1 MATNPTVIV
10 GHLNNEELQKSIDAL
25 VANVGKGM
33 QNILK
38 STNTTV
44 EAMEAKLKS
53 LGGIKIDGGGSANG
67 GSSKKAVDD
76 INSVIAAQDKQ
87 IKKSQEVKMSYDQ
100 MQAALEKA
108 TRLPSEMRMPDMAK
122 SARDSYAAFMQGY
135 KAQGETIARQ
145 IKDAEAAL
153 DKAVENRVNELN
165 AKLAN
170 AKAKVNE
177 LNAELAKQRMNA
189 EKTGNYSTYN
199 AGITRT
205 TQAIEYQMKHIAELQ
220 KKISEVSPNMF
231 TQQVQSINELR
242 KEQEKIAN
250 VMKEEV
256 VTRQHSANTTQQQA
270 IAEQKV
276 TDEIHRQADEIRKSQ
291 QWKEKGFVTVNGRD
305 IYNLEGTDTP
315 RKNRIS
321 LEKQL
326 LALQQQQ
333 KSETEA
339 TAQEKA
345 KVVSQD
351 ERDLQ
356 IMGSQTETLRRS
368 REILREMQAQ
378 KGGKVETFTPQLESA
393 KRLSDKLK
401 ELREQYNNMT
411 FGQRMSAD
419 GQRIAQEIR
428 EITRQTQKMNAEL
441 SRPAN
446 LGNALSLPAKNLD
459 DIAFKMQ
466 QLRAYMR
473 GLDMTNVKS
482 ANEVRT
488 VTAAL
493 EELKRKENE
502 LLGKQAQLFGS
513 NNALAR
519 SWNYMKNRLAFYFTV
534 GASTQFVRNLIEVR
548 SQYEMNERALG
559 ILVDSAERGTQ
570 IFNELSQMALVSP
583 YTLIELS
590 AAAKQLTAYDIAA
603 KDVVD
608 TTRRLA
614 DMASAVGIPIERLTY
629 ALGQIKAYG
638 YLNSRDNRMFANA
651 GIPLVKELADY
662 YTQLEGRLV
671 SSADVY
677 DRIKKKAVSYEDTM
691 QVINKMTDEG
701 GRFFDFQAKMA
712 DTLKV
717 QLANLT
723 LAWNN
728 MLNDIGESNQWLLS
742 GSIGALKDLFL
753 QWGTIN
759 RVIYDAA
766 IVFGIAKAAQLALNF
781 ALGKGVASVEA
792 TILANK
798 RRMATEL
805 ERKAL
810 TQTLTVEEQR
820 LLATRKQVTAADYQ
834 QMLASKSLTKQQA
847 MLLYV
852 MRGRNAELGAA
863 LIRMNILTAAELK
876 NITVTKLFTAAMRS
890 AWVSIK
896 GLGSSLLAAFPALA
910 VTTAIFSIVDAI
922 QYYNEQ
928 SEKTAE
934 MNKAIADNAREA
946 SKAMSEFISDSINAV
961 NRQKALEGKLSS
973 SDADKTWE
981 ALREQIELSSAASSV
996 FIAKLL
1002 EEEDINKRIAD
1013 GFDVAEKIR
1022 DATAAMAE
1030 LGETALEVSQD
1041 SWLNGAFGEG
1051 LAEDLEDYIEKIKE
1065 LREEAE
1071 TRGIGDNA
1079 VQLQLSNKQVTKEAY
1094 AEMEAFAD
1102 DVAELLREQL
1112 GDAGVADPVKL
1123 KEAVERIKKEVK
1135 AANPQIKGEVA
1146 KFFDVEVDVLMAKKF
1161 EGVYDKT
1168 ASLHKMLIDHIKRDS
1183 GAALANLSDDIL
1195 DTSKALDD
1203 DIAEAIEKSFK
1214 KLHDELPPEMDTLL
1228 SDLQKEL
1235 DSNPLQVRYLL
1246 KEAGNIKERD
1256 TIQRDFDEH
1265 FIDNVIGEKPSRPT
1279 FNVQTSYAKRQEEM
1293 EAYHKSLS
1301 DWQAKRSAQAAKFSE
1316 FNKKTDEDRVK
1327 WAKRLN
1333 DAIKEEDAKRTAALH
1348 TMQEV
1353 RKELGKHLTL
1363 EQLLKDARYKAASDD
1378 EAAAKERMDNAKA
1391 VYDYEKLYNE
1401 EKKKNKGRGSQK
1413 DPLLDTL
1420 KQVVDIIKKT
1430 QSEFDTLT
1438 QKGMASGDA
1447 LQNVYGRYSKT
1458 LTFINKQLAHY
1469 GLPQVDLS
1477 KIIKGKNPNDTLKF
1491 LQQLSDA
1498 LTKKGLS
1505 KLERQK
1511 IIEVAVQEFSLKA
1524 QTFNLDKI
1532 TKGLNSELGKL
1543 KDEYELAVAID
1554 ADPELGNAF
1563 ADMMGI
1569 NVESLPH
1576 TVKEYADQYSKYLNK
1591 YLEGKNSALQF
1602 TGDELRRLTRD
1613 DITAFRE
1620 QVDAG
1625 SFNQEWFDA
1634 ILKAYEDISGK
1645 RKKDL
1650 EDTEKWKN
1658 SLIEKYGNLQDKLT
1672 KIYKDSIQN
1681 QVNAVKTFGTEDQ
1694 KSEIV
1699 RLQLRLEATDNPA
1712 ELSEINTDIAKIV
1725 KDVTDKNPIA
1735 LKLVNASNNQTKADT
1750 SKAYWEDFKNSE
1762 LYAMTF
1768 EDMANNSMRAIQLIM
1783 SKLDALKDKVKED
1796 PASMKALIKSL
1807 EDAEK
1812 ELNARDP
1819 FGGIARS
1826 VKAWADA
1833 SREAKNAQKELWE
1846 AEVDVEQAQQKVNNA
1861 KDSSPEEQKAAQD
1874 ALAQAVQRRAN
1885 AQVKLTQ
1892 AENKEKKAQENLK
1905 NSLQGITNQL
1915 GNVQELFGI
1924 VSKLFRA
1931 GGDDETAD
1939 AIDAISEGFTIMT
1952 TVIMGV
1958 VAAMIILEST
1968 TPWLL
1973 AIAAALSVVV
1983 GLVSFLSGN
1992 SDKKIVA
1999 QIEDSERAVKRLELA
2014 YIDLEHAVNKAYGM
2028 ATIGANMTAKANKEL
2043 QLVELKRQ
2051 LALER
2056 SRESKNRDEDK
2067 IIDLQKQIKELE
2079 YDIADTVDSI
2089 VNDLLGISS
2098 VGDAMENM
2106 MDAFIEALRS
2116 GEDAMATFNE
2126 NVDEMIANMVKKM
2139 FTTKILQPWFEEQWN
2154 KIQNQITKRAGNL
2167 SEERA
2172 KVQTSVSNARM
2183 ADVNNNDSLV
2193 DALRALGFS
2202 DGEIHRLNWYN
2213 EYGQYDRGAGRN
2225 ARLRAAYEKALQDA
2239 EKREAEIQQEL
2250 TKATQPT
2257 TNDIRQYAELLRS
2270 GQPIMA
2276 ENMQEI
2282 ANFLRELGLMKDDA
2296 NKNLSNLQQGISQ
2309 ITESTAEA
2317 IEAYMNSVSQQVYL
2331 HSDILTQI
2339 RDTVVG
2345 FDMDT
2350 QLGLQSQMLLQM
2362 QQSYQVQ
2369 MSIENILQ
2377 SVLNPTGRAFN
2388 VELIS

>member
-1 MATNPTVIV
+1 MENPTIIV
-10 GHLNNEELQKSIDAL
+10 GHLNNEELQKSIDTL
-25 VANVGKGM
+25 VAKVDEGM
-33 QNILK
+33 KLIVKN
-38 STNTTV
+38 TNTAV
-44 EAMEAKLKS
+44 DAMEKKLKS
-53 LGGIKIDGGGSANG
+53 LGGIKFDGGGSANG
-67 GSSKKAVDD
+67 GSSKKAVDA

-87 IKKSQEVKMSYDQ
+87 IKKTKEVEMSFDQ
-100 MQAALEKA
+100 MESAKQKSIGKSNVLEQYDAQILALRNRLTEVRKDIDVFNYAIGTGKKTNIEWGQQGLKQANAEAERLMRTISTLERQRNNLKDILAPQGHSIQKYVNSLQKANPELAAL
-108 TRLPSEMRMPDMAK
+108 
-122 SARDSYAAFMQGY
+122 
-135 KAQGETIARQ
+135 
-145 IKDAEAAL
+145 
-153 DKAVENRVNELN
+153 NEQF
-165 AKLAN
+165 K
-170 AKAKVNE
+170 
-177 LNAELAKQRMNA
+177 R
-189 EKTGNYSTYN
+189 G
-199 AGITRT
+199 
-205 TQAIEYQMKHIAELQ
+205 
-220 KKISEVSPNMF
+220 
-231 TQQVQSINELR
+231 QSLL
-242 KEQEKIAN
+242 
-250 VMKEEV
+250 
-256 VTRQHSANTTQQQA
+256 QQQSVEQNRA
-270 IAEQKV
+270 TQSAQRYTEEIRKQAE
-276 TDEIHRQADEIRKSQ
+276 EIRKSQ
-291 QWKEKGFVTVNGRD
+291 SWQKQGQFTLPNGTTLYRTSND
-305 IYNLEGTDTP
+305 VDLES
-315 RKNRIS
+315 R
-321 LEKQL
+321 L
-326 LALQQQQ
+326 LAIQQQQ
-333 KSETEA
+333 KREIEA

-356 IMGSQTETLRRS
+356 IMGSQAETLRRS

-393 KRLSDKLK
+393 KRLSEKLK

-419 GQRIAQEIR
+419 GQRIAQGIR

-473 GLDMTNVKS
+473 GLDMSNAKS

-488 VTAAL
+488 VTAAM

-519 SWNYMKNRLAFYFTV
+519 SWNYMKNRLAFYFTI

-559 ILVDSAERGTQ
+559 ILINSAERGTQ
-570 IFNELSQMALVSP
+570 TFNELSQMALVSP

-590 AAAKQLTAYDIAA
+590 DAAKQLTAYDIAA

-614 DMASAVGIPIERLTY
+614 DISAAVGVPVERFTY
-629 ALGQIKAYG
+629 ALGQVKAFG
-638 YLNSRDNRMFANA
+638 HLTSQDARQFLNT
-651 GIPLVKELADY
+651 GVPLVKELAKH
-662 YTQLEGRLV
+662 YTELEGRLV
-671 SSADVY
+671 STADVY
-677 DRIKKKAVSYEDTM
+677 DRMKKHAVSYNDVVLVLN
-691 QVINKMTDEG
+691 QMTDEG
-701 GRFFDFQAKMA
+701 GKFFDYQAKMA

-820 LLATRKQVTAADYQ
+820 LLATRKLITAADYQ

-890 AWVSIK
+890 AWISIK
-896 GLGSSLLAAFPALA
+896 GLASSLAAAFPALA

-922 QYYNEQ
+922 QYYNDQ
-928 SEKTAE
+928 SEKTAA

-946 SKAMSEFISDSINAV
+946 SKAIGEFISDSVNAV

-1002 EEEDINKRIAD
+1002 EEEDINKRIVE
-1013 GFDVAEKIR
+1013 GFTFAESIR

-1112 GDAGVADPVKL
+1112 GDAGVGDPVKL

-1214 KLHDELPPEMDTLL
+1214 KLHEELPPEMDSLL
-1228 SDLQKEL
+1228 SEMQKEL

-1246 KEAGNIKERD
+1246 MEAGDIKSRD
-1256 TIQRDFDEH
+1256 AIQKDFDEH
-1265 FIDNVIGEKPSRPT
+1265 FIDNVAGEKPSRPT
-1279 FNVQTSYAKRQEEM
+1279 WNVKESFAKHQEKM
-1293 EAYHKSLS
+1293 EAYQKSLS
-1301 DWQAKRSAQAAKFSE
+1301 DWQTKRSAQAAKFSE
-1316 FNKKTDEDRVK
+1316 FNKKDGEDRVK

-1333 DAIKEEDAKRTAALH
+1333 DVIKDENAKRTAALH

-1353 RKELGKHLTL
+1353 RKELGAHLTL

-1378 EAAAKERMDNAKA
+1378 AAAAKERMDNAKA
-1391 VYDYEKLYNE
+1391 VYNYEKLYNE
-1401 EKKKNKGRGSQK
+1401 KKKKNKGRGSQK

-1477 KIIKGKNPNDTLKF
+1477 KIIKGKNPNDALKF
-1491 LQQLSDA
+1491 LQQLSTA
-1498 LTKKGLS
+1498 LTNKGLS

-1511 IIEVAVQEFSLKA
+1511 TIEVAIQEFSLKA

-1543 KDEYELAVAID
+1543 KEEYELAVELD
-1554 ADPELGNAF
+1554 ANPEMGNLF
-1563 ADMMGI
+1563 ADWMGI
-1569 NVESLPH
+1569 DMSSLPH
-1576 TVKEYADQYSKYLNK
+1576 TAEEYAKRMTEALNK
-1591 YLEGKNSALQF
+1591 YLAEEK
-1602 TGDELRRLTRD
+1602 
-1613 DITAFRE
+1613 
-1620 QVDAG
+1620 
-1625 SFNQEWFDA
+1625 
-1634 ILKAYEDISGK
+1634 SG
-1645 RKKDL
+1645 
-1650 EDTEKWKN
+1650 
-1658 SLIEKYGNLQDKLT
+1658 IEIGNLLALT
-1672 KIYKDSIQN
+1672 DDDLRMFQQRVDNKELN
-1681 QVNAVKTFGTEDQ
+1681 QVWIDE
-1694 KSEIV
+1694 
-1699 RLQLRLEATDNPA
+1699 
-1712 ELSEINTDIAKIV
+1712 IV
-1725 KDVTDKNPIA
+1725 KDTKEARNA
-1735 LKLVNASNNQTKADT
+1735 LKKENSGIAKEWDRLVQK
-1750 SKAYWEDFKNSE
+1750 YSE
-1762 LYAMTF
+1762 YEYKIAQIQRN
-1768 EDMANNSMRAIQLIM
+1768 ANNER
-1783 SKLDALKDKVKED
+1783 KTFALKYG
-1796 PASMKALIKSL
+1796 S
-1807 EDAEK
+1807 
-1812 ELNARDP
+1812 
-1819 FGGIARS
+1819 
-1826 VKAWADA
+1826 
-1833 SREAKNAQKELWE
+1833 
-1846 AEVDVEQAQQKVNNA
+1846 
-1861 KDSSPEEQKAAQD
+1861 EEQKERAIVLTTKIVIEKDQAKKQELINQLKTLLADIAGDDDAKLKIPVAIDEQELQEIAKLAFEEFQKSPDWIIATGELSGMTQKALHGLIEEIEEYKKKAKHLDTKSIQKINRTLRNLHKQVRKGNPFAAIIDVFDRAKERAEEYD
-1874 ALAQAVQRRAN
+1874 AEIKEVSKSIAD
-1885 AQVKLTQ
+1885 LTLKQ
-1892 AENKEKKAQENLK
+1892 QEKGELTDEENKKLGKLQATLQKLEKKKKEVGKVSATELVSGISDAVNIAQ
-1905 NSLQGITNQL
+1905 QGIKVF
-1915 GNVQELFGI
+1915 GELFAAIGGEG
-1924 VSKLFRA
+1924 SKASQTLKDINAVMDKAMSGAAVGASIGDVWGAVIGAVA
-1931 GGDDETAD
+1931 GAATGLIEV
-1939 AIDAISEGFTIMT
+1939 ISQASNRRITEKIE
-1952 TVIMGV
+1952 
-1958 VAAMIILEST
+1958 ESE
-1968 TPWLL
+1968 
-1973 AIAAALSVVV
+1973 
-1983 GLVSFLSGN
+1983 N
-1992 SDKKIVA
+1992 
-1999 QIEDSERAVKRLELA
+1999 AVKRLENA
-2014 YIDLEHAVNKAYGM
+2014 YKHLEEAIENAFGASV
-2028 ATIGANMTAKANKEL
+2028 IGAKQAAIANKEL
-2043 QLVELKRQ
+2043 QLEELKKQ
-2051 LALER
+2051 LKLEK
-2056 SRESKNRDEDK
+2056 SRDEKDRDQGK
-2067 IIDLQKQIKELE
+2067 IEDLAGQIIDLQYEIEHAYKE
-2079 YDIADTVDSI
+2079 IGNS
-2089 VNDLLGISS
+2089 LLGFSS
-2098 VGDAMENM
+2098 VAEAAQTM
-2106 MDAFIEALRS
+2106 MDAYIEALRS
-2116 GEDAMATFNE
+2116 GEDAMGGFNDSV
-2126 NVDEMIANMVKKM
+2126 NDMIANLIKKI
-2139 FTTKILQPWFEEQWN
+2139 FVTRVIAPQLEKIMDDFNE
-2154 KIQNQITKRAGNL
+2154 KITQRSQ
-2167 SEERA
+2167 A
-2172 KVQTSVSNARM
+2172 KAK
-2183 ADVNNNDSLV
+2183 
-2193 DALRALGFS
+2193 
-2202 DGEIHRLNWYN
+2202 
-2213 EYGQYDRGAGRN
+2213 EY
-2225 ARLRAAYEKALQDA
+2225 QDA
-2239 EKREAEIQQEL
+2239 VNHLNSIPTLPNSFIGNSKEYLKYKQQREFLNSKREAATREVERLKKELDSISTPNRGDVREL
-2250 TKATQPT
+2250 T
-2257 TNDIRQYAELLRS
+2257 YVLRS
-2270 GQPIMA
+2270 IEPELASQT
-2276 ENMQEI
+2276 QEMLDWL
-2282 ANFLRELGLMKDDA
+2282 NEFGLMKTSSKD
-2296 NKNLSNLQQGISQ
+2296 NLSNLQQGIQ
-2309 ITESTAEA
+2309 GITESTAEA

-2339 RDTVVG
+2339 RDTVVS
-2345 FDMDT
+2345 FDMET
-2350 QLGLQSQMLLQM
+2350 QLGIQSQMLLQLQNNYIVM
-2362 QQSYQVQ
+2362 QSIQSMMEGWTTPSGQG
-2369 MSIENILQ
+2369 I
-2377 SVLNPTGRAFN
+2377 R
-2388 VELIS
+2388 VELLS

>member
-1 MATNPTVIV
+1 MENPTIIV
-10 GHLNNEELQKSIDAL
+10 GHLNNEELQKSIDTL
-25 VANVGKGM
+25 VAKVDEGM
-33 QNILK
+33 KLIVK
-38 STNTTV
+38 KTNTAV
-44 EAMEAKLKS
+44 DAMEEKLKS
-53 LGGIKIDGGGSANG
+53 LGGIKFDGGGSTNG
-67 GSSKKAVDD
+67 GSSKKAVDA

-87 IKKSQEVKMSYDQ
+87 IKKNQEATMSFDQMAAAQQKAVQSQSMPRNSIETLNNLRAQLQFIESEKAKAAKNFGSLFAMPYDQ
-100 MQAALEKA
+100 QADAIRAKIREITQGVSVANSEQKQVTTSVQQTTKA
-108 TRLPSEMRMPDMAK
+108 TE
-122 SARDSYAAFMQGY
+122 
-135 KAQGETIARQ
+135 
-145 IKDAEAAL
+145 
-153 DKAVENRVNELN
+153 
-165 AKLAN
+165 
-170 AKAKVNE
+170 
-177 LNAELAKQRMNA
+177 
-189 EKTGNYSTYN
+189 
-199 AGITRT
+199 
-205 TQAIEYQMKHIAELQ
+205 
-220 KKISEVSPNMF
+220 
-231 TQQVQSINELR
+231 QQVQ
-242 KEQEKIAN
+242 A
-250 VMKEEV
+250 
-256 VTRQHSANTTQQQA
+256 QQQA
-270 IAEQKV
+270 TQSAQRYTE
-276 TDEIHRQADEIRKSQ
+276 EIRKQADEIRKSQ
-291 QWKEKGFVTVNGRD
+291 QWREKGFVTINGRD
-305 IYNLEGTDTP
+305 IYNLEGADTP

-321 LEKQL
+321 LENQL

-333 KSETEA
+333 RRETEA

-356 IMGSQTETLRRS
+356 IMGSQAETLRRS

-393 KRLSDKLK
+393 KRLSEKLK

-419 GQRIAQEIR
+419 GQRIAQGIR

-446 LGNALSLPAKNLD
+446 LSNALSLPAKSLD
-459 DIAFKMQ
+459 DIAYKMQ

-473 GLDMTNVKS
+473 GLDMSNAKS

-488 VTAAL
+488 VTAAM

-519 SWNYMKNRLAFYFTV
+519 SWNYMKNRLAFYFTI

-559 ILVDSAERGTQ
+559 ILINSAERGTQ

-590 AAAKQLTAYDIAA
+590 DAAKQLTAYDIAA

-614 DMASAVGIPIERLTY
+614 DISAAVGVPVERFTY
-629 ALGQIKAYG
+629 ALGQVKAFG
-638 YLNSRDNRMFANA
+638 HLTSQDARQFLNT
-651 GIPLVKELADY
+651 GVPLVKELAKH
-662 YTQLEGRLV
+662 YTELEGRLV
-671 SSADVY
+671 STADVY
-677 DRIKKKAVSYEDTM
+677 DRMKKHAVSYNDVVLVLN
-691 QVINKMTDEG
+691 QMTDEG
-701 GRFFDFQAKMA
+701 GKFFDYQAKMA

-820 LLATRKQVTAADYQ
+820 LLATRKLITAADYQ

-896 GLGSSLLAAFPALA
+896 GLASSLAAAFPALA
-910 VTTAIFSIVDAI
+910 ITTAIFAIVDAI
-922 QYYNEQ
+922 QYYNDQ

-946 SKAMSEFISDSINAV
+946 SKAIGEFISDSINAV

-1102 DVAELLREQL
+1102 DVKELLRDQL
-1112 GDAGVADPVKL
+1112 GDAGVADPVQL

-1146 KFFDVEVDVLMAKKF
+1146 KFFDVEVDVLMAEKF

-1214 KLHDELPPEMDTLL
+1214 KLHEELPPEMDSLL
-1228 SDLQKEL
+1228 SEMQKEL

-1246 KEAGNIKERD
+1246 MEAGDVKSRD
-1256 TIQRDFDEH
+1256 AIQKDFDEH
-1265 FIDNVIGEKPSRPT
+1265 FIDNVAGEKPSRPT
-1279 FNVQTSYAKRQEEM
+1279 WNVKKSFAKYQEEM
-1293 EAYHKSLS
+1293 EAYQKSLS
-1301 DWQAKRSAQAAKFSE
+1301 DWQTKRSAQAAKFSE
-1316 FNKKTDEDRVK
+1316 FNKKNGEDRVK
-1327 WAKRLN
+1327 WGKRLN
-1333 DAIKEEDAKRTAALH
+1333 DVIKEEDTKRKAALH

-1353 RKELGKHLTL
+1353 RKELGAHLTL
-1363 EQLLKDARYKAASDD
+1363 EQLLKDARYKAAYDD
-1378 EAAAKERMDNAKA
+1378 AAAAKERMGNAKA

-1401 EKKKNKGRGSQK
+1401 EKKKNRGRGSQK

-1469 GLPQVDLS
+1469 GLPKVDLS
-1477 KIIKGKNPNDTLKF
+1477 KIIKGKNPHDALKF
-1491 LQQLSDA
+1491 LQQLSTA
-1498 LTKKGLS
+1498 LTNKGLS

-1511 IIEVAVQEFSLKA
+1511 TIEVAIQEFSLKA

-1543 KDEYELAVAID
+1543 KEEYELAVELD
-1554 ADPELGNAF
+1554 ANPEMGNLF
-1563 ADMMGI
+1563 ADWMGI
-1569 NVESLPH
+1569 DMSSLPH
-1576 TVKEYADQYSKYLNK
+1576 TAEEYAKRMTEALNK
-1591 YLEGKNSALQF
+1591 YLAEEK
-1602 TGDELRRLTRD
+1602 
-1613 DITAFRE
+1613 
-1620 QVDAG
+1620 
-1625 SFNQEWFDA
+1625 
-1634 ILKAYEDISGK
+1634 SG
-1645 RKKDL
+1645 
-1650 EDTEKWKN
+1650 
-1658 SLIEKYGNLQDKLT
+1658 IEIGNLLALT
-1672 KIYKDSIQN
+1672 DDDLRMFQQRVDNKELN
-1681 QVNAVKTFGTEDQ
+1681 QVWIDE
-1694 KSEIV
+1694 
-1699 RLQLRLEATDNPA
+1699 
-1712 ELSEINTDIAKIV
+1712 IV
-1725 KDVTDKNPIA
+1725 KDTKEARNA
-1735 LKLVNASNNQTKADT
+1735 LKKENSGIAKEWDRLVQK
-1750 SKAYWEDFKNSE
+1750 YSE
-1762 LYAMTF
+1762 YEYKIAQIQRN
-1768 EDMANNSMRAIQLIM
+1768 ANNERKTFALKYGSNEQKERAIVLTTKIVTEKDQAKKQELINQLKPLLADIAGDDDA
-1783 SKLDALKDKVKED
+1783 KLKIKVAID
-1796 PASMKALIKSL
+1796 
-1807 EDAEK
+1807 EK
-1812 ELNARDP
+1812 ELQEIAKLAFEEFQKSPDWIIATRELSGMTQKALHGLIEEIEEYKKKAKHLDP
-1819 FGGIARS
+1819 KSIQKINRALRNLHKQVRKGNPFAAIID
-1826 VKAWADA
+1826 VFD
-1833 SREAKNAQKELWE
+1833 EAKDRAGEYDAEIEEVGKSIADLTLKQQETGKLTDEENKKLGTLQANLQKLKKKKEEAGKVSATELVSGISNA
-1846 AEVDVEQAQQKVNNA
+1846 VNIAQQGIKVF
-1861 KDSSPEEQKAAQD
+1861 
-1874 ALAQAVQRRAN
+1874 
-1885 AQVKLTQ
+1885 
-1892 AENKEKKAQENLK
+1892 
-1905 NSLQGITNQL
+1905 G
-1915 GNVQELFGI
+1915 ELFAAIGGEG
-1924 VSKLFRA
+1924 SKASQTLK
-1931 GGDDETAD
+1931 D
-1939 AIDAISEGFTIMT
+1939 IN
-1952 TVIMGV
+1952 TVMDKTMSG
-1958 VAAMIILEST
+1958 
-1968 TPWLL
+1968 
-1973 AIAAALSVVV
+1973 AAAGAAIGGGWGAIIGAVAGAAT
-1983 GLVSFLSGN
+1983 GLIEVFSQASN
-1992 SDKKIVA
+1992 RRITKK
-1999 QIEDSERAVKRLELA
+1999 IEDSENAVKRLENA
-2014 YIDLEHAVNKAYGM
+2014 YKHLEEAIENAFGASV
-2028 ATIGANMTAKANKEL
+2028 IGAKQAAIANKEL
-2043 QLVELKRQ
+2043 QLEELKKQ
-2051 LALER
+2051 LKLEK
-2056 SRESKNRDEDK
+2056 SRDEKDRDQGK
-2067 IIDLQKQIKELE
+2067 IEDLAGQVIDLQYEIEHAYKE
-2079 YDIADTVDSI
+2079 IGNS
-2089 VNDLLGISS
+2089 LLGFSS
-2098 VGDAMENM
+2098 VAEAAQTM
-2106 MDAFIEALRS
+2106 MNAYIEALRS
-2116 GEDAMATFNE
+2116 GEDAMGGFNE
-2126 NVDEMIANMVKKM
+2126 SVNDMIANLIKQIFV
-2139 FTTKILQPWFEEQWN
+2139 TRVIAPQLEKIMDDFNE
-2154 KIQNQITKRAGNL
+2154 KITQRSQ
-2167 SEERA
+2167 A
-2172 KVQTSVSNARM
+2172 KAK
-2183 ADVNNNDSLV
+2183 
-2193 DALRALGFS
+2193 
-2202 DGEIHRLNWYN
+2202 
-2213 EYGQYDRGAGRN
+2213 EY
-2225 ARLRAAYEKALQDA
+2225 QDA
-2239 EKREAEIQQEL
+2239 VNYLNSIPTLPNSFTGNASEYLKYRQQREFFNSKREAAAREVERLKKELDSISTPNRGDVREL
-2250 TKATQPT
+2250 T
-2257 TNDIRQYAELLRS
+2257 YALRS
-2270 GQPIMA
+2270 IEPELASQT
-2276 ENMQEI
+2276 QEMLDWL
-2282 ANFLRELGLMKDDA
+2282 NEFGLMKTSSKD
-2296 NKNLSNLQQGISQ
+2296 NLSNLQQGIQ
-2309 ITESTAEA
+2309 GITESTAEA
-2317 IEAYMNSVSQQVYL
+2317 IEAYMNSVSQQVYY
-2331 HSDILTQI
+2331 HSSLLEQI

-2345 FDMDT
+2345 FDMET
-2350 QLGLQSQMLLQM
+2350 QLGIQSQMLLQM

-2377 SVLNPTGRAFN
+2377 SVLNPSGRAFN
-2388 VELIS
+2388 VELVS

>member
-1 MATNPTVIV
+1 MENPTIIV
-10 GHLNNEELQKSIDAL
+10 GHLNNEELQKSIDTL
-25 VANVGKGM
+25 VAKVDEGM
-33 QNILK
+33 KLIVK
-38 STNTTV
+38 KTNTAV
-44 EAMEAKLKS
+44 DAMEEKLKS
-53 LGGIKIDGGGSANG
+53 LGGIKFDGGGSTNG
-67 GSSKKAVDD
+67 GSSKKAVDA

-87 IKKSQEVKMSYDQ
+87 IKKNKDVEMSFDQ
-100 MQAALEKA
+100 MESAKQKSVGKSNVLEQYNAQILALRNRLTEVRKDIDVFNYAIGTGKKTNIEWGQQGLKQANAEAERLMRTISTLERQRNNLKDILAPQGHSIQNYVNSLLKANPELAALNEQFKRGQSLLQQQSVEQNRA
-108 TRLPSEMRMPDMAK
+108 TQSAQRYTEEIRKQAQQQLTQGAKEYSEQVKRIAAEIRESSQWQK
-122 SARDSYAAFMQGY
+122 SDKSGFKRGMMN
-135 KAQGETIARQ
+135 
-145 IKDAEAAL
+145 L
-153 DKAVENRVNELN
+153 DGRAYPVVENLEMGFRLEDQIVSILQR
-165 AKLAN
+165 AN
-170 AKAKVNE
+170 DE
-177 LNAELAKQRMNA
+177 R
-189 EKTGNYSTYN
+189 
-199 AGITRT
+199 
-205 TQAIEYQMKHIAELQ
+205 Q
-220 KKISEVSPNMF
+220 KG
-231 TQQVQSINELR
+231 VQI
-242 KEQEKIAN
+242 
-250 VMKEEV
+250 
-256 VTRQHSANTTQQQA
+256 TQQQA
-270 IAEQKV
+270 QSS
-276 TDEIHRQADEIRKSQ
+276 RQVSEEDRKAMEALGWVDSQ
-291 QWKEKGFVTVNGRD
+291 QKRK
-305 IYNLEGTDTP
+305 YTP
-315 RKNRIS
+315 PMMNIERIS
-321 LEKQL
+321 EARGALQSITGMQEKWVDSVDKTKSSYYQLSDYVKQL
-326 LALQQQQ
+326 KNELVHLP
-333 KSETEA
+333 KGVHDEA
-339 TAQEKA
+339 A
-345 KVVSQD
+345 KV
-351 ERDLQ
+351 L
-356 IMGSQTETLRRS
+356 I
-368 REILREMQAQ
+368 REIQQAEREMQKIQ
-378 KGGKVETFTPQLESA
+378 
-393 KRLSDKLK
+393 
-401 ELREQYNNMT
+401 
-411 FGQRMSAD
+411 
-419 GQRIAQEIR
+419 
-428 EITRQTQKMNAEL
+428 QTM
-441 SRPAN
+441 SRPMS
-446 LGNALSLPAKNLD
+446 LKDALSIPAKSLD
-459 DIAFKMQ
+459 DIAYKMQ

-473 GLDMTNVKS
+473 GLDMSNAKS

-488 VTAAL
+488 VTAVM

-519 SWNYMKNRLAFYFTV
+519 SWNYMKNRLAFYFTI

-559 ILVDSAERGTQ
+559 ILINSAERGTQ

-590 AAAKQLTAYDIAA
+590 DAAKQLTAYDIAA

-614 DMASAVGIPIERLTY
+614 DISAAVGVPVERFTY
-629 ALGQIKAYG
+629 ALGQVKAFG
-638 YLNSRDNRMFANA
+638 HLTSQDARQFLNT
-651 GIPLVKELADY
+651 GVPLVKELAKH
-662 YTQLEGRLV
+662 YTELEGRLV
-671 SSADVY
+671 STADVY
-677 DRIKKKAVSYEDTM
+677 DRMKKHAVSYNDVVLVLN
-691 QVINKMTDEG
+691 QMTDEG
-701 GRFFDFQAKMA
+701 GKFFDYQAKMA

-820 LLATRKQVTAADYQ
+820 LLATRKLITAADYQ

-896 GLGSSLLAAFPALA
+896 GLASSLAAAFPALA
-910 VTTAIFSIVDAI
+910 ITTAIFAIVDAI
-922 QYYNEQ
+922 QYYNDQ

-946 SKAMSEFISDSINAV
+946 SKAIGEFISDSINAV

-1022 DATAAMAE
+1022 DATATMAE

-1051 LAEDLEDYIEKIKE
+1051 LAEDLEDYIEEIKE

-1112 GDAGVADPVKL
+1112 GPAVADPVQL

-1214 KLHDELPPEMDTLL
+1214 KLHEELPPEMDSLL
-1228 SDLQKEL
+1228 SEMQKEL

-1246 KEAGNIKERD
+1246 MEAGDIKSRD
-1256 TIQRDFDEH
+1256 AIQKDFDEH
-1265 FIDNVIGEKPSRPT
+1265 FIDNVAGEKPSRPT
-1279 FNVQTSYAKRQEEM
+1279 WNVKESFAKHQEEM
-1293 EAYHKSLS
+1293 EAYQKSLS
-1301 DWQAKRSAQAAKFSE
+1301 DWQSKRSAQAAKFSE
-1316 FNKKTDEDRVK
+1316 FNKKDGEDRVK

-1333 DAIKEEDAKRTAALH
+1333 DVIKDENAKRTAALH

-1353 RKELGKHLTL
+1353 RKELGAHLTL
-1363 EQLLKDARYKAASDD
+1363 EQLLKDARYKAAYNDA
-1378 EAAAKERMDNAKA
+1378 AAAKERMDNAKA

-1477 KIIKGKNPNDTLKF
+1477 KIIKGKNPNDALKF
-1491 LQQLSDA
+1491 LQQLSTA
-1498 LTKKGLS
+1498 LTNKGLS

-1511 IIEVAVQEFSLKA
+1511 TIEVAIQEFSLKA

-1543 KDEYELAVAID
+1543 KEEYELAVELD
-1554 ADPELGNAF
+1554 ANPEMGNLF
-1563 ADMMGI
+1563 ADWMGI
-1569 NVESLPH
+1569 DMSSLPH
-1576 TVKEYADQYSKYLNK
+1576 TAEEYAKRMTEALNK
-1591 YLEGKNSALQF
+1591 YLAEEK
-1602 TGDELRRLTRD
+1602 
-1613 DITAFRE
+1613 
-1620 QVDAG
+1620 
-1625 SFNQEWFDA
+1625 
-1634 ILKAYEDISGK
+1634 SG
-1645 RKKDL
+1645 
-1650 EDTEKWKN
+1650 
-1658 SLIEKYGNLQDKLT
+1658 IEIGNLLALT
-1672 KIYKDSIQN
+1672 DDDLRMFQQRVDNKELN
-1681 QVNAVKTFGTEDQ
+1681 QVWIDE
-1694 KSEIV
+1694 
-1699 RLQLRLEATDNPA
+1699 
-1712 ELSEINTDIAKIV
+1712 IV
-1725 KDVTDKNPIA
+1725 KDTKEARNA
-1735 LKLVNASNNQTKADT
+1735 LKEENSGIAKEWDRLVQK
-1750 SKAYWEDFKNSE
+1750 YSE
-1762 LYAMTF
+1762 YEYKIAQIQRN
-1768 EDMANNSMRAIQLIM
+1768 ANNERKTFALKYGSEEQKERAIVLTTKIVIEKDQAKKQELINQLK
-1783 SKLDALKDKVKED
+1783 KLLADIAGDDDAKLKIPVAID
-1796 PASMKALIKSL
+1796 
-1807 EDAEK
+1807 EK
-1812 ELNARDP
+1812 ELQESAKLAFEEFQKSPDWIIATGELSGMTQKALHGLIEEIEEYKKKAKHLDP
-1819 FGGIARS
+1819 KSIQKINRTLRNLHKQVRKGNPFAAIIDVFDRAKERAEKYDAEIKEVSKSIADLTLKQQEKGELTDEENKNLGELQATLQKLEKKKKDFGKVSATELVSGIS
-1826 VKAWADA
+1826 DA
-1833 SREAKNAQKELWE
+1833 VNI
-1846 AEVDVEQAQQKVNNA
+1846 AQQGIKVF
-1861 KDSSPEEQKAAQD
+1861 
-1874 ALAQAVQRRAN
+1874 
-1885 AQVKLTQ
+1885 
-1892 AENKEKKAQENLK
+1892 
-1905 NSLQGITNQL
+1905 G
-1915 GNVQELFGI
+1915 ELFAAIGGEG
-1924 VSKLFRA
+1924 SKASQTLK
-1931 GGDDETAD
+1931 D
-1939 AIDAISEGFTIMT
+1939 IN
-1952 TVIMGV
+1952 TVMDK
-1958 VAAMIILEST
+1958 AMSG
-1968 TPWLL
+1968 
-1973 AIAAALSVVV
+1973 AAAGASIGGVWGAVIGAV
-1983 GLVSFLSGN
+1983 AGAATGLIEVISQASN
-1992 SDKKIVA
+1992 RRITEKI
-1999 QIEDSERAVKRLELA
+1999 EESENAVKRLENA
-2014 YIDLEHAVNKAYGM
+2014 YKHLEEAIENAFGASV
-2028 ATIGANMTAKANKEL
+2028 IGAKQAAIANKEL
-2043 QLVELKRQ
+2043 QLEELKKQ
-2051 LALER
+2051 LKLEK
-2056 SRESKNRDEDK
+2056 SRDEKDRDQGK
-2067 IIDLQKQIKELE
+2067 IEDLAGQVIDLQYEIEHAYKE
-2079 YDIADTVDSI
+2079 IGNS
-2089 VNDLLGISS
+2089 LLGISS
-2098 VGDAMENM
+2098 VAEAAQTM
-2106 MDAFIEALRS
+2106 MDAYIEALRS
-2116 GEDAMATFNE
+2116 GEDAMGGFNDSV
-2126 NVDEMIANMVKKM
+2126 NDMIANLIKQIFV
-2139 FTTKILQPWFEEQWN
+2139 TRVIAPQLEKIMDDFNE
-2154 KIQNQITKRAGNL
+2154 KITKR
-2167 SEERA
+2167 SQA
-2172 KVQTSVSNARM
+2172 KAK
-2183 ADVNNNDSLV
+2183 
-2193 DALRALGFS
+2193 
-2202 DGEIHRLNWYN
+2202 
-2213 EYGQYDRGAGRN
+2213 EY
-2225 ARLRAAYEKALQDA
+2225 QDA
-2239 EKREAEIQQEL
+2239 VNYLNSIPTLPNSFTGNATEYLKYKQQREFLNSKREAAAREVERLKKEL
-2250 TKATQPT
+2250 ESISTP
-2257 TNDIRQYAELLRS
+2257 NRGDVRELIYALRS
-2270 GQPIMA
+2270 IEPELASQT
-2276 ENMQEI
+2276 QEMLDWL
-2282 ANFLRELGLMKDDA
+2282 NEFGLMKTSSKD
-2296 NKNLSNLQQGISQ
+2296 NLSNLQQGISQ

-2345 FDMDT
+2345 FDMET
-2350 QLGLQSQMLLQM
+2350 QLGIQSQMLLQLQNNYIVM
-2362 QQSYQVQ
+2362 QSMQS
-2369 MSIENILQ
+2369 MMEGWTTPSGSGI
-2377 SVLNPTGRAFN
+2377 R
-2388 VELIS
+2388 VELMS

>member
-1 MATNPTVIV
+1 MENPTIIV
-10 GHLNNEELQKSIDAL
+10 GHLNNEELQKSIDTL
-25 VANVGKGM
+25 VTKVDEGM
-33 QNILK
+33 KLIVKN
-38 STNTTV
+38 TNTAV
-44 EAMEAKLKS
+44 NAMEEKLKS
-53 LGGIKIDGGGSANG
+53 LGGIKFDGGGSANG
-67 GSSKKAVDD
+67 GSSKKAVDA

-87 IKKSQEVKMSYDQ
+87 IKKNQEATMSFDQMAAAQQKAVQSQSMPRNSIETLNNLRAQLQFIESEKAKAAKNFGSLFAMPYDQ
-100 MQAALEKA
+100 QADAIRAKIREITQGVSVANSEQKQVTTSVQQTTKA
-108 TRLPSEMRMPDMAK
+108 TE
-122 SARDSYAAFMQGY
+122 
-135 KAQGETIARQ
+135 
-145 IKDAEAAL
+145 
-153 DKAVENRVNELN
+153 
-165 AKLAN
+165 
-170 AKAKVNE
+170 
-177 LNAELAKQRMNA
+177 
-189 EKTGNYSTYN
+189 
-199 AGITRT
+199 
-205 TQAIEYQMKHIAELQ
+205 
-220 KKISEVSPNMF
+220 
-231 TQQVQSINELR
+231 QQVQ
-242 KEQEKIAN
+242 A
-250 VMKEEV
+250 
-256 VTRQHSANTTQQQA
+256 QQQA
-270 IAEQKV
+270 TQSAQRYTE
-276 TDEIHRQADEIRKSQ
+276 EIRKQADEIRKSQ
-291 QWKEKGFVTVNGRD
+291 QWREKGFVTINGRD
-305 IYNLEGTDTP
+305 IYNLEGADTP

-321 LEKQL
+321 LENQL

-333 KSETEA
+333 RRETEA

-356 IMGSQTETLRRS
+356 IMGSQAETLRRS

-393 KRLSDKLK
+393 KRLSEKLK

-419 GQRIAQEIR
+419 GQRIAQGIR

-446 LGNALSLPAKNLD
+446 LSNALSLPAKSLD
-459 DIAFKMQ
+459 DIAYKMQ

-473 GLDMTNVKS
+473 GLDMSNAKS

-488 VTAAL
+488 VTAAM

-519 SWNYMKNRLAFYFTV
+519 SWNYMKNRLAFYFTI

-559 ILVDSAERGTQ
+559 ILINSAERGTQ
-570 IFNELSQMALVSP
+570 TFNELSQMALVSP

-590 AAAKQLTAYDIAA
+590 DAAKQLTAYDIAA

-614 DMASAVGIPIERLTY
+614 DISAAVGVPVERFTY
-629 ALGQIKAYG
+629 ALGQVKAFG
-638 YLNSRDNRMFANA
+638 HLTSQDARQFLNT
-651 GIPLVKELADY
+651 GVPLVKELAKH
-662 YTQLEGRLV
+662 YTELEGRLV
-671 SSADVY
+671 STADVY
-677 DRIKKKAVSYEDTM
+677 DRMKKHAVSYNDVVLVLN
-691 QVINKMTDEG
+691 QMTDEG
-701 GRFFDFQAKMA
+701 GKFFDYQAKMA

-820 LLATRKQVTAADYQ
+820 LLATRKLITAADYQ

-890 AWVSIK
+890 AWISIK
-896 GLGSSLLAAFPALA
+896 GLASSLAAAFPALA

-922 QYYNEQ
+922 QYYNDQ
-928 SEKTAE
+928 SEKTVA

-946 SKAMSEFISDSINAV
+946 SKAIGEFISDSVNAV

-1002 EEEDINKRIAD
+1002 EEEDINKRIGE
-1013 GFDVAEKIR
+1013 GFTVAEKIR

-1030 LGETALEVSQD
+1030 LGETAFEVSQD
-1041 SWLNGAFGEG
+1041 SWLNGFFGEG
-1051 LAEDLEDYIEKIKE
+1051 LAEDLEDYIEEIKE

-1112 GDAGVADPVKL
+1112 GDAGVGDPVKL

-1214 KLHDELPPEMDTLL
+1214 KLHEELPPEMDSLL
-1228 SDLQKEL
+1228 SEMQKEL

-1246 KEAGNIKERD
+1246 MEAGDIKSRD
-1256 TIQRDFDEH
+1256 AIQKDFDEH
-1265 FIDNVIGEKPSRPT
+1265 FIDNVAGEKPSRPT
-1279 FNVQTSYAKRQEEM
+1279 WNVKESFAKHQEEM
-1293 EAYHKSLS
+1293 EAYQKSLS
-1301 DWQAKRSAQAAKFSE
+1301 DWQTKRSAQAAKFSE
-1316 FNKKTDEDRVK
+1316 FNKKDGEDRVK

-1333 DAIKEEDAKRTAALH
+1333 DVIKDENAKRTAALH

-1353 RKELGKHLTL
+1353 RKELGAHLTL

-1378 EAAAKERMDNAKA
+1378 AAAAKERMDNAKA

-1477 KIIKGKNPNDTLKF
+1477 KIIKGKNPNDALEF
-1491 LQQLSDA
+1491 LQQLSTA
-1498 LTKKGLS
+1498 LTNKGLS

-1511 IIEVAVQEFSLKA
+1511 TIEVAIQEFSLKA

-1543 KDEYELAVAID
+1543 KEEYELAVELD
-1554 ADPELGNAF
+1554 ANPEMGNLF
-1563 ADMMGI
+1563 ADWMGI
-1569 NVESLPH
+1569 DMSSLPH
-1576 TVKEYADQYSKYLNK
+1576 TAEEYAKRMTEALNK
-1591 YLEGKNSALQF
+1591 YLAEEK
-1602 TGDELRRLTRD
+1602 
-1613 DITAFRE
+1613 
-1620 QVDAG
+1620 
-1625 SFNQEWFDA
+1625 
-1634 ILKAYEDISGK
+1634 SG
-1645 RKKDL
+1645 
-1650 EDTEKWKN
+1650 
-1658 SLIEKYGNLQDKLT
+1658 IEIGNLLALT
-1672 KIYKDSIQN
+1672 DDDLRMFQQRVDNKELN
-1681 QVNAVKTFGTEDQ
+1681 QVWIDE
-1694 KSEIV
+1694 
-1699 RLQLRLEATDNPA
+1699 
-1712 ELSEINTDIAKIV
+1712 IV
-1725 KDVTDKNPIA
+1725 KDTKEARNA
-1735 LKLVNASNNQTKADT
+1735 LKKENSGIAKEWDSLVQK
-1750 SKAYWEDFKNSE
+1750 YSE
-1762 LYAMTF
+1762 YEYKIAQIQRN
-1768 EDMANNSMRAIQLIM
+1768 ANNERKTFALKYGSEEQKERAIVLTTKIVIEKDQAKKQELINQLK
-1783 SKLDALKDKVKED
+1783 KLLADIAGDDDAKLKIKVAID
-1796 PASMKALIKSL
+1796 
-1807 EDAEK
+1807 EK
-1812 ELNARDP
+1812 ELQESAKLAFEEFQKSPDWIIATGELSGMTQKALHGLIEEIEEYKKKAKHLDP
-1819 FGGIARS
+1819 KSIQKINRTLRNLHKQVRKGNPFAAIIDVFDRAKERAEEYDAEIKEVSKSIADLTLKQQEKGELTDEENKKLGKLQATLQKLEKKKKEVGKVSATELVSGIS
-1826 VKAWADA
+1826 DA
-1833 SREAKNAQKELWE
+1833 VNI
-1846 AEVDVEQAQQKVNNA
+1846 AQQGIKVF
-1861 KDSSPEEQKAAQD
+1861 
-1874 ALAQAVQRRAN
+1874 
-1885 AQVKLTQ
+1885 
-1892 AENKEKKAQENLK
+1892 
-1905 NSLQGITNQL
+1905 G
-1915 GNVQELFGI
+1915 ELFAAIGGEG
-1924 VSKLFRA
+1924 SKASQTLKDINTVMDKAMSGAAVGASIGQGWGAIIGAVA
-1931 GGDDETAD
+1931 GAATGLIEV
-1939 AIDAISEGFTIMT
+1939 ISQASDRRITEKIE
-1952 TVIMGV
+1952 
-1958 VAAMIILEST
+1958 ESE
-1968 TPWLL
+1968 
-1973 AIAAALSVVV
+1973 
-1983 GLVSFLSGN
+1983 N
-1992 SDKKIVA
+1992 
-1999 QIEDSERAVKRLELA
+1999 AVKRLENA
-2014 YIDLEHAVNKAYGM
+2014 YKHLEEAIENAFGASV
-2028 ATIGANMTAKANKEL
+2028 IGAKQAAIANKEL
-2043 QLVELKRQ
+2043 QLEELKKQ
-2051 LALER
+2051 LRLEK
-2056 SRESKNRDEDK
+2056 SRDEKDRDQGK
-2067 IIDLQKQIKELE
+2067 IEDLAGQIIDLQYEIEHAYKE
-2079 YDIADTVDSI
+2079 IGNS
-2089 VNDLLGISS
+2089 LLGISS
-2098 VGDAMENM
+2098 VAEAAQTM
-2106 MDAFIEALRS
+2106 MNAYIEALRS
-2116 GEDAMATFNE
+2116 GEDAMGGFNE
-2126 NVDEMIANMVKKM
+2126 SVNDMIANLIKQIFV
-2139 FTTKILQPWFEEQWN
+2139 TRVIAPQLEKIMDDFNE
-2154 KIQNQITKRAGNL
+2154 KITQRSQ
-2167 SEERA
+2167 A
-2172 KVQTSVSNARM
+2172 KAK
-2183 ADVNNNDSLV
+2183 
-2193 DALRALGFS
+2193 
-2202 DGEIHRLNWYN
+2202 E
-2213 EYGQYDRGAGRN
+2213 
-2225 ARLRAAYEKALQDA
+2225 YEKAVNYLNSIPTLPNSFTGNASEYLKYRQQR
-2239 EKREAEIQQEL
+2239 EFFNSKREAAAREVERLKKELESISTPNRGDVREL
-2250 TKATQPT
+2250 T
-2257 TNDIRQYAELLRS
+2257 YALRS
-2270 GQPIMA
+2270 IEPELASQT
-2276 ENMQEI
+2276 QEMLDWL
-2282 ANFLRELGLMKDDA
+2282 NEFGLMKTSSKD
-2296 NKNLSNLQQGISQ
+2296 NLSNLQQGIQ
-2309 ITESTAEA
+2309 GITESTAEA

-2345 FDMDT
+2345 FDMET
-2350 QLGLQSQMLLQM
+2350 QLGIQSQMLLQLQNNYIVM
-2362 QQSYQVQ
+2362 QSMQS
-2369 MSIENILQ
+2369 MMEGWTTPSGSGI
-2377 SVLNPTGRAFN
+2377 R
-2388 VELIS
+2388 VELMS

>member
-25 VANVGKGM
+25 VANVDKGM
-33 QNILK
+33 KHIVE
-38 STNTTV
+38 STNTAV
-44 EAMEAKLKS
+44 DAMEKKLKS

-67 GSSKKAVDD
+67 GSSKKAVDA

-87 IKKSQEVKMSYDQ
+87 IKKTKEVEMSFDQ
-100 MQAALEKA
+100 MESAKQKSVGKSNVLEQYNAQILALRNRLTEVRKDIDVFNYAIGTGKKTNIEWGQQGLKQANAEAERLMRTISTLERQRNNLKDILAPQGHSIQNYVNSLQKANPELAAL
-108 TRLPSEMRMPDMAK
+108 
-122 SARDSYAAFMQGY
+122 
-135 KAQGETIARQ
+135 
-145 IKDAEAAL
+145 
-153 DKAVENRVNELN
+153 NEQF
-165 AKLAN
+165 K
-170 AKAKVNE
+170 
-177 LNAELAKQRMNA
+177 R
-189 EKTGNYSTYN
+189 G
-199 AGITRT
+199 
-205 TQAIEYQMKHIAELQ
+205 
-220 KKISEVSPNMF
+220 
-231 TQQVQSINELR
+231 QSLL
-242 KEQEKIAN
+242 
-250 VMKEEV
+250 
-256 VTRQHSANTTQQQA
+256 QQQS
-270 IAEQKV
+270 AEQNRA
-276 TDEIHRQADEIRKSQ
+276 TQSAQRYTEEIRKQAEEIRKSQ
-291 QWKEKGFVTVNGRD
+291 SWQKQGQFTLPNGTTLYRTSND
-305 IYNLEGTDTP
+305 VDLES
-315 RKNRIS
+315 R
-321 LEKQL
+321 L
-326 LALQQQQ
+326 LAIQQQQ
-333 KSETEA
+333 KREIEA

-482 ANEVRT
+482 ANEVRA

-781 ALGKGVASVEA
+781 ALGKGVATVEA
-792 TILANK
+792 TVLANK

-810 TQTLTVEEQR
+810 TQTLTAEEQR
-820 LLATRKQVTAADYQ
+820 LLATRKLVTAADYQ

-876 NITVTKLFTAAMRS
+876 NITVTQLFTAAMRS
-890 AWVSIK
+890 AWISIK

-946 SKAMSEFISDSINAV
+946 SKAMSEFIADSVNAV

-1102 DVAELLREQL
+1102 DVKELLQEQL
-1112 GDAGVADPVKL
+1112 GPAVADPIQL

-1146 KFFDVEVDVLMAKKF
+1146 KFFDVEVDVLMAKKC

-1168 ASLHKMLIDHIKRDS
+1168 ASLHKMLIDNIKRDS

-1246 KEAGNIKERD
+1246 MEAGNVKERD
-1256 TIQRDFDEH
+1256 AIQRDFDEH
-1265 FIDNVIGEKPSRPT
+1265 FIDNVIGEKPSRPA
-1279 FNVQTSYAKRQEEM
+1279 FNAKTSYAKRQEEM

-1363 EQLLKDARYKAASDD
+1363 EQLLQDARYKAASDD
-1378 EAAAKERMDNAKA
+1378 EAAAKERRDNAKA

-1458 LTFINKQLAHY
+1458 LTFINKQLEHY

-1477 KIIKGKNPNDTLKF
+1477 KIIKGKNPNDALKF
-1491 LQQLSDA
+1491 LQQLSTA
-1498 LTKKGLS
+1498 LTNKGLS

-1511 IIEVAVQEFSLKA
+1511 TIEVAIQEFSLKA

-1532 TKGLNSELGKL
+1532 TKGLNNELGKL
-1543 KDEYELAVAID
+1543 KEEYELALTLD
-1554 ADPELGNAF
+1554 AEPELGNIF
-1563 ADMMGI
+1563 AELWGF
-1569 NVESLPH
+1569 NAAALPH
-1576 TVKEYADQYSKYLNK
+1576 TAKDYADRYTSYINK
-1591 YLEGKNSALQF
+1591 YLEEKNSGIKIPNL
-1602 TGDELRRLTRD
+1602 LNLTPD
-1613 DITAFRE
+1613 DISAYRDMIDKGAMQEDWFNVIYSGFKATHDALNKEIKSTMSEYDKLLQKYAEFEYKMGQIQKTAINERRAFAMKFGSNE
-1620 QVDAG
+1620 QKD
-1625 SFNQEWFDA
+1625 DA
-1634 ILKAYEDISGK
+1634 IKLVADISAA
-1645 RKKDL
+1645 KDP
-1650 EDTEKWKN
+1650 EEKQR
-1658 SLIEKYGNLQDKLT
+1658 LIE
-1672 KIYKDSIQN
+1672 
-1681 QVNAVKTFGTEDQ
+1681 
-1694 KSEIV
+1694 
-1699 RLQLRLEATDNPA
+1699 QL
-1712 ELSEINTDIAKIV
+1712 K
-1725 KDVTDKNPIA
+1725 
-1735 LKLVNASNNQTKADT
+1735 KLVTEIAGTDATKLGLT
-1750 SKAYWEDFKNSE
+1750 V
-1762 LYAMTF
+1762 
-1768 EDMANNSMRAIQLIM
+1768 AIN
-1783 SKLDALKDKVKED
+1783 
-1796 PASMKALIKSL
+1796 
-1807 EDAEK
+1807 EK
-1812 ELNARDP
+1812 ELQESAKLAFEEFQKSPDWIIATGELSDMTKTALHGLIEEIEDYKKKAKHLDP
-1819 FGGIARS
+1819 KSI
-1826 VKAWADA
+1826 
-1833 SREAKNAQKELWE
+1833 QKINRTLRNLHKQVRKGNPF
-1846 AEVDVEQAQQKVNNA
+1846 AAIIDVFEQAKDRAEEYDAEIEKVSKSIVDLTMKQQETGELTDEENKKLGKLWATWHKLKKKQEEAGKV
-1861 KDSSPEEQKAAQD
+1861 SPTALVSGISDAVNIAQQGIQVFSELFTAIGGEGSEAAQTLKD
-1874 ALAQAVQRRAN
+1874 VSAVMD
-1885 AQVKLTQ
+1885 KT
-1892 AENKEKKAQENLK
+1892 
-1905 NSLQGITNQL
+1905 
-1915 GNVQELFGI
+1915 
-1924 VSKLFRA
+1924 VS
-1931 GGDDETAD
+1931 G
-1939 AIDAISEGFTIMT
+1939 
-1952 TVIMGV
+1952 
-1958 VAAMIILEST
+1958 
-1968 TPWLL
+1968 
-1973 AIAAALSVVV
+1973 AAAGAAIGGGWGALIGAVAGAAT
-1983 GLVSFLSGN
+1983 GL
-1992 SDKKIVA
+1992 
-1999 QIEDSERAVKRLELA
+1999 IEVFSQASNRRITKQVEASERAAKRLENA
-2014 YIDLEHAVNKAYGM
+2014 YKNLEV
-2028 ATIGANMTAKANKEL
+2028 TIENAFGASVAGAKQAAIANKEL

-2051 LALER
+2051 LALEK
-2056 SRESKNRDEDK
+2056 SRDSKDRDEDRIVSLEGE
-2067 IIDLQKQIKELE
+2067 IIDLYNEINKS
-2079 YDIADTVDSI
+2079 YRDVVT
-2089 VNDLLGISS
+2089 DLLGISS
-2098 VGDAMENM
+2098 VADAAENF
-2106 MDAFIEALRS
+2106 MDAYIEALRN
-2116 GEDAMATFNE
+2116 GEDAMGTFSESVN
-2126 NVDEMIANMVKKM
+2126 DMIANLIKKI
-2139 FTTKILQPWFEEQWN
+2139 FVTRVIAPQLEKIMDSW
-2154 KIQNQITKRAGNL
+2154 
-2167 SEERA
+2167 SESLRERSA
-2172 KVQTSVSNARM
+2172 QA
-2183 ADVNNNDSLV
+2183 A
-2193 DALRALGFS
+2193 S
-2202 DGEIHRLNWYN
+2202 D
-2213 EYGQYDRGAGRN
+2213 
-2225 ARLRAAYEKALQDA
+2225 YEKAVEAFTSVQTRSDA
-2239 EKREAEIQQEL
+2239 ELRKELAQKNVQEAAERLSQIDADKDYVAWEKAAHELFEAQHGLLWGGSSLPQEMVNAYRAQVEDELSKAVEETKKALDAAATPKKNDVRTL
-2250 TKATQPT
+2250 TYALR
-2257 TNDIRQYAELLRS
+2257 DIEPELAA
-2270 GQPIMA
+2270 QT
-2276 ENMQEI
+2276 QEI
-2282 ANFLRELGLMKDDA
+2282 LDWLNEFGLMKTSTKD
-2296 NKNLSNLQQGISQ
+2296 NLSNLQQGISQ

-2345 FDMDT
+2345 FDMET
-2350 QLGLQSQMLLQM
+2350 QLGIQSQMLLQM

>member
-1 MATNPTVIV
+1 MENPTIIV
-10 GHLNNEELQKSIDAL
+10 GHLNNEELQKSIDTL
-25 VANVGKGM
+25 VTKVDEGM
-33 QNILK
+33 KLIVKN
-38 STNTTV
+38 TNTAV
-44 EAMEAKLKS
+44 NAMEEKLKS
-53 LGGIKIDGGGSANG
+53 LGGIKFDGGGSANG
-67 GSSKKAVDD
+67 GSSKKAVDA

-87 IKKSQEVKMSYDQ
+87 IKKNQEATMSFDQMAAAQQKAVQSQSMPRNSIETLNNLRAQLQFIESEKAKAAKNFGSLFAMPYDQ
-100 MQAALEKA
+100 QADAIRAKIREITQGVSVANSEQKQVTTSVQQTTKA
-108 TRLPSEMRMPDMAK
+108 TE
-122 SARDSYAAFMQGY
+122 
-135 KAQGETIARQ
+135 
-145 IKDAEAAL
+145 
-153 DKAVENRVNELN
+153 
-165 AKLAN
+165 
-170 AKAKVNE
+170 
-177 LNAELAKQRMNA
+177 
-189 EKTGNYSTYN
+189 
-199 AGITRT
+199 
-205 TQAIEYQMKHIAELQ
+205 
-220 KKISEVSPNMF
+220 
-231 TQQVQSINELR
+231 QQVQ
-242 KEQEKIAN
+242 A
-250 VMKEEV
+250 
-256 VTRQHSANTTQQQA
+256 QQQA
-270 IAEQKV
+270 TQSAQRYTE
-276 TDEIHRQADEIRKSQ
+276 EIRKQADEIRKSQ
-291 QWKEKGFVTVNGRD
+291 QWREKGFVTINGRD
-305 IYNLEGTDTP
+305 IYNLEGADTP

-321 LEKQL
+321 LENQL

-333 KSETEA
+333 RRETEA

-356 IMGSQTETLRRS
+356 IMGSQAETLRRS

-393 KRLSDKLK
+393 KRLSEKLK

-419 GQRIAQEIR
+419 GQRIAQGIR

-446 LGNALSLPAKNLD
+446 LSNALSLPAKSLD
-459 DIAFKMQ
+459 DIAYKMQ

-473 GLDMTNVKS
+473 GLDMSNAKS

-488 VTAAL
+488 VTAAM

-519 SWNYMKNRLAFYFTV
+519 SWNYMKNRLAFYFTI

-559 ILVDSAERGTQ
+559 ILINSAERGTQ

-614 DMASAVGIPIERLTY
+614 DISAAVGVPVERFTY
-629 ALGQIKAYG
+629 ALGQVKAFG
-638 YLNSRDNRMFANA
+638 HLTSQDARQFLNT
-651 GIPLVKELADY
+651 GVPLVKELAKH
-662 YTQLEGRLV
+662 YTELEGRLV
-671 SSADVY
+671 STADVY
-677 DRIKKKAVSYEDTM
+677 DRMKKHAVSYNDVVLVLN
-691 QVINKMTDEG
+691 QMTDEG
-701 GRFFDFQAKMA
+701 GKFFDYQAKMA

-753 QWGTIN
+753 HWGTIN

-820 LLATRKQVTAADYQ
+820 LLATRKLITAADYQ

-852 MRGRNAELGAA
+852 MRGKNKELGDA

-896 GLGSSLLAAFPALA
+896 GLASSLAAAFPALA
-910 VTTAIFSIVDAI
+910 ITTAIFAIVDAI
-922 QYYNEQ
+922 QYYNDQ

-946 SKAMSEFISDSINAV
+946 SKAIGEFISDSVNAV

-1002 EEEDINKRIAD
+1002 EEEDINKRIVE
-1013 GFDVAEKIR
+1013 GFTVAESIR

-1041 SWLNGAFGEG
+1041 SWLNGFFGEG

-1102 DVAELLREQL
+1102 DVEILLRDQL
-1112 GDAGVADPVKL
+1112 GDAGVGDPVKL

-1168 ASLHKMLIDHIKRDS
+1168 ASLHKILIDHIKRDS

-1214 KLHDELPPEMDTLL
+1214 KLHEELPPEMDSLL
-1228 SDLQKEL
+1228 SEMQKEL

-1246 KEAGNIKERD
+1246 MEAGDIKSRD
-1256 TIQRDFDEH
+1256 AIQKDFDEH
-1265 FIDNVIGEKPSRPT
+1265 FIDNVAGEKPSRPT
-1279 FNVQTSYAKRQEEM
+1279 WNVKESFAKHQEEM
-1293 EAYHKSLS
+1293 EAYQKSLS
-1301 DWQAKRSAQAAKFSE
+1301 DWQSKRSAQAAKFSE
-1316 FNKKTDEDRVK
+1316 FNKKDGEDRVK

-1333 DAIKEEDAKRTAALH
+1333 DVIKDENAKRTAALH

-1353 RKELGKHLTL
+1353 RKELGAHLTL
-1363 EQLLKDARYKAASDD
+1363 EQLLKDARYKAAYDD

-1391 VYDYEKLYNE
+1391 VYNYEKLYNE

-1477 KIIKGKNPNDTLKF
+1477 KIIKGKNPNDALKF
-1491 LQQLSDA
+1491 LQQLSTA
-1498 LTKKGLS
+1498 LTNKGLS

-1511 IIEVAVQEFSLKA
+1511 TIEVAIQEFSLKA

-1543 KDEYELAVAID
+1543 KEEYELAVELD
-1554 ADPELGNAF
+1554 ANPEMGNLF
-1563 ADMMGI
+1563 ADWMGI
-1569 NVESLPH
+1569 DMSSLPH
-1576 TVKEYADQYSKYLNK
+1576 TAEEYAKRMTEALNK
-1591 YLEGKNSALQF
+1591 YLAEEK
-1602 TGDELRRLTRD
+1602 
-1613 DITAFRE
+1613 
-1620 QVDAG
+1620 
-1625 SFNQEWFDA
+1625 
-1634 ILKAYEDISGK
+1634 SG
-1645 RKKDL
+1645 
-1650 EDTEKWKN
+1650 
-1658 SLIEKYGNLQDKLT
+1658 IEIGNLLALT
-1672 KIYKDSIQN
+1672 DDDLRMFQQRVDNKELN
-1681 QVNAVKTFGTEDQ
+1681 QVWIDE
-1694 KSEIV
+1694 
-1699 RLQLRLEATDNPA
+1699 
-1712 ELSEINTDIAKIV
+1712 IV
-1725 KDVTDKNPIA
+1725 KDTKEARNA
-1735 LKLVNASNNQTKADT
+1735 LKKENSGIAKEWDRLVQK
-1750 SKAYWEDFKNSE
+1750 YSE
-1762 LYAMTF
+1762 YEYKIAQIQRN
-1768 EDMANNSMRAIQLIM
+1768 ANNERKTFALKYGSEEQKERAIVLTTKIVIEKDQAKKQELINQLK
-1783 SKLDALKDKVKED
+1783 KLLADIAGDDDAKLKIKVAID
-1796 PASMKALIKSL
+1796 
-1807 EDAEK
+1807 EK
-1812 ELNARDP
+1812 ELQESAKLAFEEFQKSPDWIIATGELSGMTQKALHGLIEEIEEYKKKAKHLDP
-1819 FGGIARS
+1819 KSIQKINRTLRNLHKQVRKGNPFAAIIDVFDRAKERAEEYDAEIKEVSKSIADLTLKQQETGKLTDEENKKLGKLQATLQKLEKKKKEAGKVSATELVSGIS
-1826 VKAWADA
+1826 DA
-1833 SREAKNAQKELWE
+1833 VNI
-1846 AEVDVEQAQQKVNNA
+1846 AQQGIKVFGELFA
-1861 KDSSPEEQKAAQD
+1861 AIGGEGSKASQTLKDINTVMDKTVAG
-1874 ALAQAVQRRAN
+1874 AQAGAAIGQGWGAIIGAVAGAATGLIEVISQASNRR
-1885 AQVKLTQ
+1885 
-1892 AENKEKKAQENLK
+1892 
-1905 NSLQGITNQL
+1905 IT
-1915 GNVQELFGI
+1915 E
-1924 VSKLFRA
+1924 
-1931 GGDDETAD
+1931 
-1939 AIDAISEGFTIMT
+1939 
-1952 TVIMGV
+1952 
-1958 VAAMIILEST
+1958 
-1968 TPWLL
+1968 
-1973 AIAAALSVVV
+1973 
-1983 GLVSFLSGN
+1983 
-1992 SDKKIVA
+1992 
-1999 QIEDSERAVKRLELA
+1999 QIEESENAVKRLENA
-2014 YIDLEHAVNKAYGM
+2014 YKHLEEAIENAFGASV
-2028 ATIGANMTAKANKEL
+2028 IGAKQAAIANKEL
-2043 QLVELKRQ
+2043 QLEELKKQ
-2051 LALER
+2051 LKLEK
-2056 SRESKNRDEDK
+2056 SRDEKDRDQGK
-2067 IIDLQKQIKELE
+2067 IEDLAGQIIDLQYEIEHAYKE
-2079 YDIADTVDSI
+2079 IGNS
-2089 VNDLLGISS
+2089 LLGISS
-2098 VGDAMENM
+2098 VAEAAQTM
-2106 MDAFIEALRS
+2106 MDAYIEALRS
-2116 GEDAMATFNE
+2116 GEDAMGGFNE
-2126 NVDEMIANMVKKM
+2126 SVNDMIANLIKKI
-2139 FTTKILQPWFEEQWN
+2139 FVTRVIAPQLEKIMDDFNEKITQRSQAKAKEYEEAVNYLNSIPTLPNSFQ
-2154 KIQNQITKRAGNL
+2154 GNA
-2167 SEERA
+2167 SEYLKYKQQREFFN
-2172 KVQTSVSNARM
+2172 S
-2183 ADVNNNDSLV
+2183 
-2193 DALRALGFS
+2193 
-2202 DGEIHRLNWYN
+2202 
-2213 EYGQYDRGAGRN
+2213 
-2225 ARLRAAYEKALQDA
+2225 
-2239 EKREAEIQQEL
+2239 KREAAAREVERLKKELESISTPNRGDVREL
-2250 TKATQPT
+2250 T
-2257 TNDIRQYAELLRS
+2257 YALRS
-2270 GQPIMA
+2270 IEPELASQT
-2276 ENMQEI
+2276 QEMLDWL
-2282 ANFLRELGLMKDDA
+2282 NEFGLMKTSSKD
-2296 NKNLSNLQQGISQ
+2296 NLSNLQQGIQ
-2309 ITESTAEA
+2309 GITESTAEA

-2345 FDMDT
+2345 FDMET
-2350 QLGLQSQMLLQM
+2350 QLGIQSQMLLQLQNNYIVM
-2362 QQSYQVQ
+2362 QSMQS
-2369 MSIENILQ
+2369 MMEGWTTPSGSGI
-2377 SVLNPTGRAFN
+2377 R
-2388 VELIS
+2388 VELMS

>member
-1 MATNPTVIV
+1 MENPTIIV
-10 GHLNNEELQKSIDAL
+10 GHLNNEELQKSIDTL
-25 VANVGKGM
+25 VAKVDEGM
-33 QNILK
+33 KLIVKN
-38 STNTTV
+38 TNTAV
-44 EAMEAKLKS
+44 DAMEEKLKS
-53 LGGIKIDGGGSANG
+53 LGGIKFDGGGSANG
-67 GSSKKAVDD
+67 GSSKKAVDA

-87 IKKSQEVKMSYDQ
+87 IKKNKDVEMSFDQ
-100 MQAALEKA
+100 MESAKQKSIGKSNVLEQYDAQILALRNRLTEVRKDIDVFNYAIGTGKKTNIEWGQQGLKQANAEAERLMRTISTLERQRNNFKDILAPQGHSIQNYVNSLQKANPELAAL
-108 TRLPSEMRMPDMAK
+108 
-122 SARDSYAAFMQGY
+122 
-135 KAQGETIARQ
+135 
-145 IKDAEAAL
+145 
-153 DKAVENRVNELN
+153 NEQF
-165 AKLAN
+165 K
-170 AKAKVNE
+170 
-177 LNAELAKQRMNA
+177 R
-189 EKTGNYSTYN
+189 G
-199 AGITRT
+199 
-205 TQAIEYQMKHIAELQ
+205 
-220 KKISEVSPNMF
+220 
-231 TQQVQSINELR
+231 QSLL
-242 KEQEKIAN
+242 
-250 VMKEEV
+250 
-256 VTRQHSANTTQQQA
+256 QQQSVEQNRA
-270 IAEQKV
+270 TQSAQRYTEEIRKQAE
-276 TDEIHRQADEIRKSQ
+276 EIRKSQ
-291 QWKEKGFVTVNGRD
+291 SWQKQGQFTLPNGTTLYRTSND
-305 IYNLEGTDTP
+305 VDLES
-315 RKNRIS
+315 R
-321 LEKQL
+321 L
-326 LALQQQQ
+326 LAIQQQQ
-333 KSETEA
+333 KREIEA

-446 LGNALSLPAKNLD
+446 LSNALSLPAKSLD
-459 DIAFKMQ
+459 DIAYKMQ

-473 GLDMTNVKS
+473 GLDMSNAKS

-488 VTAAL
+488 VTAVM

-519 SWNYMKNRLAFYFTV
+519 SWNYMKNRLAFYFTI

-559 ILVDSAERGTQ
+559 ILINSAERGTQ
-570 IFNELSQMALVSP
+570 TFNELSQMALVSP

-590 AAAKQLTAYDIAA
+590 DAAKQLTAYDIAA

-614 DMASAVGIPIERLTY
+614 DISAAVGVPVERFTY
-629 ALGQIKAYG
+629 ALGQVKAFG
-638 YLNSRDNRMFANA
+638 HLTSQDARQFLNT
-651 GIPLVKELADY
+651 GVPLVKELAKH
-662 YTQLEGRLV
+662 YTELEGRLV
-671 SSADVY
+671 STADVY
-677 DRIKKKAVSYEDTM
+677 DRMKKHAVSYNDVVLVLN
-691 QVINKMTDEG
+691 QMTDEG
-701 GRFFDFQAKMA
+701 GKFFDYQAKMA

-820 LLATRKQVTAADYQ
+820 LLATRKLITAADYQ

-896 GLGSSLLAAFPALA
+896 GLASSLAAAFPALA
-910 VTTAIFSIVDAI
+910 ITTAIFAIVDAI
-922 QYYNEQ
+922 QYYNDQ

-946 SKAMSEFISDSINAV
+946 SKAIGEFISDSINAV

-1022 DATAAMAE
+1022 DATATMAE

-1051 LAEDLEDYIEKIKE
+1051 LAEDLEDYIEEIKE

-1112 GDAGVADPVKL
+1112 GPAVADPVQL

-1168 ASLHKMLIDHIKRDS
+1168 TSLHKMLIDHIKRDS

-1214 KLHDELPPEMDTLL
+1214 KLHEELPPEMDSLL
-1228 SDLQKEL
+1228 SEMQKEL

-1246 KEAGNIKERD
+1246 MEAGDIKSRD
-1256 TIQRDFDEH
+1256 AIQKDFDEH
-1265 FIDNVIGEKPSRPT
+1265 FIDNVAGEKPSRPT
-1279 FNVQTSYAKRQEEM
+1279 WNVKESFAKHQEEM
-1293 EAYHKSLS
+1293 EAYQKSLS
-1301 DWQAKRSAQAAKFSE
+1301 DWQSKRSAQAAKFSE
-1316 FNKKTDEDRVK
+1316 FNKKDGEDRVK

-1333 DAIKEEDAKRTAALH
+1333 DVIKDENAKRTAALH

-1353 RKELGKHLTL
+1353 RKELGAHLTL
-1363 EQLLKDARYKAASDD
+1363 EQLLKDARYKAAYNDA
-1378 EAAAKERMDNAKA
+1378 AAAKERMDNAKT

-1477 KIIKGKNPNDTLKF
+1477 KIIKGKNPNDALKF
-1491 LQQLSDA
+1491 LQQLSTA
-1498 LTKKGLS
+1498 LTNKGLS

-1511 IIEVAVQEFSLKA
+1511 TIEVAIQEFSLKA

-1543 KDEYELAVAID
+1543 KEEYELAVELD
-1554 ADPELGNAF
+1554 ANPEMGNLF
-1563 ADMMGI
+1563 ADWMGI
-1569 NVESLPH
+1569 DMSSLPH
-1576 TVKEYADQYSKYLNK
+1576 TAEEYAKRMTEALNK
-1591 YLEGKNSALQF
+1591 YLAEEK
-1602 TGDELRRLTRD
+1602 
-1613 DITAFRE
+1613 
-1620 QVDAG
+1620 
-1625 SFNQEWFDA
+1625 
-1634 ILKAYEDISGK
+1634 SG
-1645 RKKDL
+1645 
-1650 EDTEKWKN
+1650 
-1658 SLIEKYGNLQDKLT
+1658 IEIGNLLALT
-1672 KIYKDSIQN
+1672 DDDLRMFQQRVDNKELN
-1681 QVNAVKTFGTEDQ
+1681 QVWIDE
-1694 KSEIV
+1694 
-1699 RLQLRLEATDNPA
+1699 
-1712 ELSEINTDIAKIV
+1712 IV
-1725 KDVTDKNPIA
+1725 KDTKEARNA
-1735 LKLVNASNNQTKADT
+1735 LKKENSGIAKEWDSLVQK
-1750 SKAYWEDFKNSE
+1750 YSE
-1762 LYAMTF
+1762 YEYKIAQIQRN
-1768 EDMANNSMRAIQLIM
+1768 ANNERKTFALKYGSEEQKERAIVLTTKIVIEKDQAKKQELINQLK
-1783 SKLDALKDKVKED
+1783 KLLADIAGDDDAKLKIKVAID
-1796 PASMKALIKSL
+1796 
-1807 EDAEK
+1807 EK
-1812 ELNARDP
+1812 ELQESAKLAFEEFQKSPDWIIATGELSGMTQKALHGLIEEIEEYKKKAKHLDP
-1819 FGGIARS
+1819 KSIQKINRTLRNLHKQVRKGNPFAAIIDVFDRAKERAEEYDAEIKEVSKSIADLTLKQQEKGELTDEENKKLGKLQATLQKLEKKKKEVGKVSATELVSGIS
-1826 VKAWADA
+1826 DA
-1833 SREAKNAQKELWE
+1833 VNI
-1846 AEVDVEQAQQKVNNA
+1846 AQQGIKVF
-1861 KDSSPEEQKAAQD
+1861 
-1874 ALAQAVQRRAN
+1874 
-1885 AQVKLTQ
+1885 
-1892 AENKEKKAQENLK
+1892 
-1905 NSLQGITNQL
+1905 G
-1915 GNVQELFGI
+1915 ELFAAIGGEG
-1924 VSKLFRA
+1924 SKASQTLKDINTVMDKTIA
-1931 GGDDETAD
+1931 GAQIGT
-1939 AIDAISEGFTIMT
+1939 AISPGWGTLI
-1952 TVIMGV
+1952 GA
-1958 VAAMIILEST
+1958 VAGAATGLIEVFSQASNRRITEKIEESE
-1968 TPWLL
+1968 
-1973 AIAAALSVVV
+1973 
-1983 GLVSFLSGN
+1983 N
-1992 SDKKIVA
+1992 
-1999 QIEDSERAVKRLELA
+1999 AVKRLENA
-2014 YIDLEHAVNKAYGM
+2014 YKHLEEAIENAFGASV
-2028 ATIGANMTAKANKEL
+2028 IGAKQAAIANKEL
-2043 QLVELKRQ
+2043 QLEELKRQ
-2051 LALER
+2051 LRLEK
-2056 SRESKNRDEDK
+2056 SRDEKDRDQGK
-2067 IIDLQKQIKELE
+2067 IEDLAGQVIDLQYEIEHAYKE
-2079 YDIADTVDSI
+2079 IGNS
-2089 VNDLLGISS
+2089 LLGFSS
-2098 VGDAMENM
+2098 VAEAAQTM
-2106 MDAFIEALRS
+2106 MDAYIEALRS
-2116 GEDAMATFNE
+2116 GEDAMGGFNE
-2126 NVDEMIANMVKKM
+2126 SVNDMIANLIKKIFVTRVIAPQLEKIMDDFNEKITQRSQAKAKEYQDAVKYLTDVM
-2139 FTTKILQPWFEEQWN
+2139 TMPDIALSLQALKSSDKSFP
-2154 KIQNQITKRAGNL
+2154 
-2167 SEERA
+2167 
-2172 KVQTSVSNARM
+2172 
-2183 ADVNNNDSLV
+2183 
-2193 DALRALGFS
+2193 DALAQFFKDIYTS
-2202 DGEIHRLNWYN
+2202 ESPTAI
-2213 EYGQYDRGAGRN
+2213 
-2225 ARLRAAYEKALQDA
+2225 
-2239 EKREAEIQQEL
+2239 REAAAREVERLKKELESISTPNRGDVREL
-2250 TKATQPT
+2250 TYALMSIEPELASQTQEMLDWL
-2257 TNDIRQYAELLRS
+2257 NE
-2270 GQPIMA
+2270 
-2276 ENMQEI
+2276 
-2282 ANFLRELGLMKDDA
+2282 FGLMKTSSKD
-2296 NKNLSNLQQGISQ
+2296 NLSNLQQGISQ

-2345 FDMDT
+2345 FDMET
-2350 QLGLQSQMLLQM
+2350 QLGIQSQMLLQLQNNYIVM
-2362 QQSYQVQ
+2362 QSMQS
-2369 MSIENILQ
+2369 MMEGWTTPSGSGI
-2377 SVLNPTGRAFN
+2377 R
-2388 VELIS
+2388 VELMS

>member
-1 MATNPTVIV
+1 MENPTIIV
-10 GHLNNEELQKSIDAL
+10 GHLNNEELQKSIDTL
-25 VANVGKGM
+25 VAKVDEGM
-33 QNILK
+33 KLIVKN
-38 STNTTV
+38 TNTAV
-44 EAMEAKLKS
+44 NAMEEKLKS
-53 LGGIKIDGGGSANG
+53 LGGIKFDGGGSANG
-67 GSSKKAVDD
+67 GSSKKAVDA

-87 IKKSQEVKMSYDQ
+87 IKKNKDVEMSFDQ
-100 MQAALEKA
+100 MESAKQKSIGKSNVLEQYDAQILALRNRLTEVRKDIDVFNYAIGTGKKTNIEWGQQGLKQANAEAERLMRTISTLERQRNNFKDILAPQGHSIQNYVNSLQKANPELAAL
-108 TRLPSEMRMPDMAK
+108 
-122 SARDSYAAFMQGY
+122 
-135 KAQGETIARQ
+135 
-145 IKDAEAAL
+145 
-153 DKAVENRVNELN
+153 NEQF
-165 AKLAN
+165 K
-170 AKAKVNE
+170 
-177 LNAELAKQRMNA
+177 R
-189 EKTGNYSTYN
+189 G
-199 AGITRT
+199 
-205 TQAIEYQMKHIAELQ
+205 
-220 KKISEVSPNMF
+220 
-231 TQQVQSINELR
+231 QSLL
-242 KEQEKIAN
+242 
-250 VMKEEV
+250 
-256 VTRQHSANTTQQQA
+256 QQQSVEQNRA
-270 IAEQKV
+270 TQSAQRYTEEIRKQAE
-276 TDEIHRQADEIRKSQ
+276 EIRKSQ
-291 QWKEKGFVTVNGRD
+291 SWQKQGQFTLPNGTTLYRTSND
-305 IYNLEGTDTP
+305 VDLES
-315 RKNRIS
+315 R
-321 LEKQL
+321 L
-326 LALQQQQ
+326 LAIQQQQ
-333 KSETEA
+333 KREIEA

-446 LGNALSLPAKNLD
+446 LSNALSLPAKSLD
-459 DIAFKMQ
+459 DIAYKMQ

-473 GLDMTNVKS
+473 GLDMSNAKS

-488 VTAAL
+488 VAAAM

-519 SWNYMKNRLAFYFTV
+519 SWNYMKNRLAFYFTI

-638 YLNSRDNRMFANA
+638 YLNARDNRMFANA

-820 LLATRKQVTAADYQ
+820 LLATRKLITAADYQ

-896 GLGSSLLAAFPALA
+896 GLASSLAAAFPALA
-910 VTTAIFSIVDAI
+910 ITTAIFAIVDAI
-922 QYYNEQ
+922 QYYNDQ

-946 SKAMSEFISDSINAV
+946 SKAIGEFISDSINAV

-1022 DATAAMAE
+1022 DATATMAE

-1051 LAEDLEDYIEKIKE
+1051 LAEDLEDYIEEIKE

-1112 GDAGVADPVKL
+1112 GPAVADPVQL

-1214 KLHDELPPEMDTLL
+1214 KLHEELPPEMDSLL
-1228 SDLQKEL
+1228 SEMQKEL

-1246 KEAGNIKERD
+1246 MEAGDIKSRD
-1256 TIQRDFDEH
+1256 AIQKDFDEH
-1265 FIDNVIGEKPSRPT
+1265 FIDNVAGEKPSRPT
-1279 FNVQTSYAKRQEEM
+1279 WNVKESFAKHQEEM
-1293 EAYHKSLS
+1293 EAYQKSLS
-1301 DWQAKRSAQAAKFSE
+1301 DWQSKRSAQAAKFSE
-1316 FNKKTDEDRVK
+1316 FNKKDGEDRVK

-1333 DAIKEEDAKRTAALH
+1333 DVIKDENAKRTAALH

-1353 RKELGKHLTL
+1353 RKELGAHLTL
-1363 EQLLKDARYKAASDD
+1363 EQLLKDARYKAAYNDA
-1378 EAAAKERMDNAKA
+1378 AAAKERMDNAKT

-1477 KIIKGKNPNDTLKF
+1477 KIIKGKNPNDALKF
-1491 LQQLSDA
+1491 LQQLSTA
-1498 LTKKGLS
+1498 LTNKGLS

-1511 IIEVAVQEFSLKA
+1511 TIEVAIQEFSLKA

-1543 KDEYELAVAID
+1543 KEEYELAVELD
-1554 ADPELGNAF
+1554 ANPEMGNLF
-1563 ADMMGI
+1563 ADWMGI
-1569 NVESLPH
+1569 DMSSLPH
-1576 TVKEYADQYSKYLNK
+1576 TAEEYAKRMTEALNK
-1591 YLEGKNSALQF
+1591 YLAEEK
-1602 TGDELRRLTRD
+1602 
-1613 DITAFRE
+1613 
-1620 QVDAG
+1620 
-1625 SFNQEWFDA
+1625 
-1634 ILKAYEDISGK
+1634 SG
-1645 RKKDL
+1645 
-1650 EDTEKWKN
+1650 
-1658 SLIEKYGNLQDKLT
+1658 IEIGNLLSLT
-1672 KIYKDSIQN
+1672 DDDLRMFQQRVDNKELN
-1681 QVNAVKTFGTEDQ
+1681 QVWIDE
-1694 KSEIV
+1694 
-1699 RLQLRLEATDNPA
+1699 
-1712 ELSEINTDIAKIV
+1712 IV
-1725 KDVTDKNPIA
+1725 KDTKEARNA
-1735 LKLVNASNNQTKADT
+1735 LKKENSGIAKEWDSLVQK
-1750 SKAYWEDFKNSE
+1750 YSE
-1762 LYAMTF
+1762 YEYKIAQIQRN
-1768 EDMANNSMRAIQLIM
+1768 ANNERKTFALKYGSEEQKERAIVLTTKIVIEKDQAKKQELINQLK
-1783 SKLDALKDKVKED
+1783 KLLADIAGDDDAKLKIPVAID
-1796 PASMKALIKSL
+1796 
-1807 EDAEK
+1807 EK
-1812 ELNARDP
+1812 ELQESAKLAFEEFQKSPDWIIATGELSGMTQKALHGLIEEIEEYKKKAKHLDP
-1819 FGGIARS
+1819 KSIQKINRTLRNLHKQVRKGNPFAAIIDVFDRAKDRAGEYDAEIEKVGKSIADLTLKQQETGKLTDEENKKLGTLQANLQKLKKKKEEAGKVSATELVSGIS
-1826 VKAWADA
+1826 DA
-1833 SREAKNAQKELWE
+1833 VNI
-1846 AEVDVEQAQQKVNNA
+1846 AQQGIKVF
-1861 KDSSPEEQKAAQD
+1861 
-1874 ALAQAVQRRAN
+1874 
-1885 AQVKLTQ
+1885 
-1892 AENKEKKAQENLK
+1892 
-1905 NSLQGITNQL
+1905 G
-1915 GNVQELFGI
+1915 ELFAAIGGEG
-1924 VSKLFRA
+1924 SKASQTLKDINAVMDKAMSGAAVGASIGGGWGAVIGAVA
-1931 GGDDETAD
+1931 GAATGLIEV
-1939 AIDAISEGFTIMT
+1939 ISQASNRRITEKIE
-1952 TVIMGV
+1952 
-1958 VAAMIILEST
+1958 ESE
-1968 TPWLL
+1968 
-1973 AIAAALSVVV
+1973 
-1983 GLVSFLSGN
+1983 N
-1992 SDKKIVA
+1992 
-1999 QIEDSERAVKRLELA
+1999 AVKRLENA
-2014 YIDLEHAVNKAYGM
+2014 YKHLEEAIENAFGASV
-2028 ATIGANMTAKANKEL
+2028 IGAKQAAIANKEL
-2043 QLVELKRQ
+2043 QLEELKRQ
-2051 LALER
+2051 LRLEK
-2056 SRESKNRDEDK
+2056 SRDEKDRDQGK
-2067 IIDLQKQIKELE
+2067 IEDLAGQVIDLQYEIEHAYKE
-2079 YDIADTVDSI
+2079 IGNS
-2089 VNDLLGISS
+2089 LLGFSS
-2098 VGDAMENM
+2098 VAEAAQTM
-2106 MDAFIEALRS
+2106 MDAYIEALRS
-2116 GEDAMATFNE
+2116 GEDAMGGFNE
-2126 NVDEMIANMVKKM
+2126 SVNDMIANLIKKIFVTRVIAPQLEKIMDDFNEKITQRSQAKAKEYQDAVKYLTDVM
-2139 FTTKILQPWFEEQWN
+2139 TMPDIALSLQALKSSDKSFP
-2154 KIQNQITKRAGNL
+2154 
-2167 SEERA
+2167 
-2172 KVQTSVSNARM
+2172 
-2183 ADVNNNDSLV
+2183 
-2193 DALRALGFS
+2193 DALAQFFKDIYTS
-2202 DGEIHRLNWYN
+2202 ESPTAI
-2213 EYGQYDRGAGRN
+2213 
-2225 ARLRAAYEKALQDA
+2225 
-2239 EKREAEIQQEL
+2239 REAAAREVERLKKEL
-2250 TKATQPT
+2250 ESISTP
-2257 TNDIRQYAELLRS
+2257 NRGDVRELIYALRS
-2270 GQPIMA
+2270 IEPELASQT
-2276 ENMQEI
+2276 QEMLDWL
-2282 ANFLRELGLMKDDA
+2282 NEFGLMKTSSKD
-2296 NKNLSNLQQGISQ
+2296 NLSNLQQGISQ

-2345 FDMDT
+2345 FDMET
-2350 QLGLQSQMLLQM
+2350 QLGIQSQMLLQM

-2369 MSIENILQ
+2369 MSIQGILEG
-2377 SVLNPTGRAFN
+2377 VLTPSGRAFA
-2388 VELIS
+2388 VELLS

>member
-1 MATNPTVIV
+1 MENPTIIV
-10 GHLNNEELQKSIDAL
+10 GHLNNEELQKSIDTL
-25 VANVGKGM
+25 VAKVDEGM
-33 QNILK
+33 KLIVEN
-38 STNTTV
+38 TNTAV
-44 EAMEAKLKS
+44 DAMEKKLKS
-53 LGGIKIDGGGSANG
+53 LGGIKFDGGGSANG
-67 GSSKKAVDD
+67 GSSKKAVDA

-87 IKKSQEVKMSYDQ
+87 IKKNQEATMSFDQMAAAQQKAVQSQSMPRNSIETLNNLRAQLQFIKSEKAKAAKNFGSLFAMPYDQ
-100 MQAALEKA
+100 QADAIRAKIREITQGVSVANSEQKQVTTSVQQTTKA
-108 TRLPSEMRMPDMAK
+108 TE
-122 SARDSYAAFMQGY
+122 
-135 KAQGETIARQ
+135 
-145 IKDAEAAL
+145 
-153 DKAVENRVNELN
+153 
-165 AKLAN
+165 
-170 AKAKVNE
+170 
-177 LNAELAKQRMNA
+177 
-189 EKTGNYSTYN
+189 
-199 AGITRT
+199 
-205 TQAIEYQMKHIAELQ
+205 
-220 KKISEVSPNMF
+220 
-231 TQQVQSINELR
+231 QQVQ
-242 KEQEKIAN
+242 A
-250 VMKEEV
+250 
-256 VTRQHSANTTQQQA
+256 QQQA
-270 IAEQKV
+270 TQSAQRYTE
-276 TDEIHRQADEIRKSQ
+276 EIRKQADEIRKSQ
-291 QWKEKGFVTVNGRD
+291 QWREKGFVTINGRD
-305 IYNLEGTDTP
+305 IYNLEGADTP

-321 LEKQL
+321 LENQL

-333 KSETEA
+333 RRETEA

-356 IMGSQTETLRRS
+356 IMGSQAETLRRS

-393 KRLSDKLK
+393 KRLSEKLK

-419 GQRIAQEIR
+419 GQRIAQGIR

-446 LGNALSLPAKNLD
+446 LSNALSLPAKSLD
-459 DIAFKMQ
+459 DIAYKMQ

-473 GLDMTNVKS
+473 GLDMSNAKS

-488 VTAAL
+488 VTSAM

-519 SWNYMKNRLAFYFTV
+519 SWNYMKNRLAFYFTI

-559 ILVDSAERGTQ
+559 ILINSAERGTQ

-614 DMASAVGIPIERLTY
+614 DISAAVGVPVERFTY
-629 ALGQIKAYG
+629 ALGQVKAFG
-638 YLNSRDNRMFANA
+638 HLTSQDARQFLNT
-651 GIPLVKELADY
+651 GVPLVKELAKH
-662 YTQLEGRLV
+662 YTELEGRLV
-671 SSADVY
+671 STADVY
-677 DRIKKKAVSYEDTM
+677 DRMKKHAVSYNDVVLVLN
-691 QVINKMTDEG
+691 QMTDEG
-701 GRFFDFQAKMA
+701 GRFFDYQAKMA

-798 RRMATEL
+798 RRIATEL

-820 LLATRKQVTAADYQ
+820 LLATRKLITAADYQ

-852 MRGRNAELGAA
+852 MRGKNKELGDA

-890 AWVSIK
+890 AWISIK
-896 GLGSSLLAAFPALA
+896 GLASSLTAAFPALA

-922 QYYNEQ
+922 QYYNDQ

-946 SKAMSEFISDSINAV
+946 SKAIGEFISDSVNAV

-1002 EEEDINKRIAD
+1002 EEEDINKRIVE
-1013 GFDVAEKIR
+1013 GFTVAESIR

-1112 GDAGVADPVKL
+1112 GDAGVGDPVKL

-1214 KLHDELPPEMDTLL
+1214 KLHEELPPEMDSLL
-1228 SDLQKEL
+1228 SEMQKEL

-1246 KEAGNIKERD
+1246 MEAGDIKSRD
-1256 TIQRDFDEH
+1256 AIQKDFDEH
-1265 FIDNVIGEKPSRPT
+1265 FIDNVAGEKPSRPT
-1279 FNVQTSYAKRQEEM
+1279 WNVKESFAKHQEEM
-1293 EAYHKSLS
+1293 EAYQKSLS
-1301 DWQAKRSAQAAKFSE
+1301 DWQTKRSAQAAKFSE
-1316 FNKKTDEDRVK
+1316 FNKKDGEDRVK

-1333 DAIKEEDAKRTAALH
+1333 DVIKDENAKRTAALH

-1353 RKELGKHLTL
+1353 RKELGAHLTL

-1391 VYDYEKLYNE
+1391 VYNYEKLYNE

-1477 KIIKGKNPNDTLKF
+1477 KIIKGKNPNDALKF
-1491 LQQLSDA
+1491 LQQLSTA
-1498 LTKKGLS
+1498 LTNKGLS

-1511 IIEVAVQEFSLKA
+1511 TIEVAIQEFSLKA

-1543 KDEYELAVAID
+1543 KEEYELAVELD
-1554 ADPELGNAF
+1554 ANPEMGNLF
-1563 ADMMGI
+1563 ADWMGI
-1569 NVESLPH
+1569 DMSSLPH
-1576 TVKEYADQYSKYLNK
+1576 TAEEYAKRMTEALNK
-1591 YLEGKNSALQF
+1591 YLAEEK
-1602 TGDELRRLTRD
+1602 
-1613 DITAFRE
+1613 
-1620 QVDAG
+1620 
-1625 SFNQEWFDA
+1625 
-1634 ILKAYEDISGK
+1634 SG
-1645 RKKDL
+1645 
-1650 EDTEKWKN
+1650 
-1658 SLIEKYGNLQDKLT
+1658 IEIGNLLALT
-1672 KIYKDSIQN
+1672 DDDLRMFQQRVDNKELN
-1681 QVNAVKTFGTEDQ
+1681 QVWIDE
-1694 KSEIV
+1694 
-1699 RLQLRLEATDNPA
+1699 
-1712 ELSEINTDIAKIV
+1712 IV
-1725 KDVTDKNPIA
+1725 KDTKEARNA
-1735 LKLVNASNNQTKADT
+1735 LKKENSGIAKEWDRLVQK
-1750 SKAYWEDFKNSE
+1750 YSE
-1762 LYAMTF
+1762 YEYKIAQIQRN
-1768 EDMANNSMRAIQLIM
+1768 ANNERKTFALKYGSEEQKERAIVLTTKIVIEKDQAKKQELINQLK
-1783 SKLDALKDKVKED
+1783 KLLADIAGDDDAKLKIKVAID
-1796 PASMKALIKSL
+1796 
-1807 EDAEK
+1807 EK
-1812 ELNARDP
+1812 ELQESAKLAFEEFQKSPDWIIATGELSGMTQKALHGLIEEIEEYKKKAKHLDP
-1819 FGGIARS
+1819 KSIQKINRTLRNLHKQVRKGNPFAAIIDVFDRAKERAEEYDAEIKEVSKAIADLTLKQQEKGELTDEENKKLGKLQATLQKLEKKKKEVGKVSATELVSGIS
-1826 VKAWADA
+1826 DA
-1833 SREAKNAQKELWE
+1833 VNI
-1846 AEVDVEQAQQKVNNA
+1846 AQQGIKVF
-1861 KDSSPEEQKAAQD
+1861 
-1874 ALAQAVQRRAN
+1874 
-1885 AQVKLTQ
+1885 
-1892 AENKEKKAQENLK
+1892 
-1905 NSLQGITNQL
+1905 G
-1915 GNVQELFGI
+1915 ELFAAIGGEG
-1924 VSKLFRA
+1924 SKASQTLKDINAVMDKTMSGAAIGASIGDVWGAVIGAVA
-1931 GGDDETAD
+1931 GAATGLIEVFSQASNRRITEK
-1939 AIDAISEGFTIMT
+1939 IEESE
-1952 TVIMGV
+1952 
-1958 VAAMIILEST
+1958 
-1968 TPWLL
+1968 
-1973 AIAAALSVVV
+1973 
-1983 GLVSFLSGN
+1983 N
-1992 SDKKIVA
+1992 
-1999 QIEDSERAVKRLELA
+1999 AVKRLENA
-2014 YIDLEHAVNKAYGM
+2014 YKHLEEAIENAFGASV
-2028 ATIGANMTAKANKEL
+2028 IGAKQAAIANKEL
-2043 QLVELKRQ
+2043 QLEELKKQ
-2051 LALER
+2051 LRLEK
-2056 SRESKNRDEDK
+2056 SRDEKDRDQGK
-2067 IIDLQKQIKELE
+2067 IEDLAGQIIDLQYEIEHAYKE
-2079 YDIADTVDSI
+2079 IGNS
-2089 VNDLLGISS
+2089 LLGISS
-2098 VGDAMENM
+2098 VAEAAQTM
-2106 MDAFIEALRS
+2106 MDAYIEALRS
-2116 GEDAMATFNE
+2116 GEDAMGGFNDSV
-2126 NVDEMIANMVKKM
+2126 NDMIANLIKQIFVTRVIAPQLEKIMDDFNEKITQRSQAKAKEYEEAVNYLNSIPTLPNS
-2139 FTTKILQPWFEEQWN
+2139 FT
-2154 KIQNQITKRAGNL
+2154 GNA
-2167 SEERA
+2167 SEYLKYRQQRE
-2172 KVQTSVSNARM
+2172 
-2183 ADVNNNDSLV
+2183 
-2193 DALRALGFS
+2193 F
-2202 DGEIHRLNWYN
+2202 LNS
-2213 EYGQYDRGAGRN
+2213 
-2225 ARLRAAYEKALQDA
+2225 
-2239 EKREAEIQQEL
+2239 KREAAAREVERLKKELESISTPNRGDVREL
-2250 TKATQPT
+2250 T
-2257 TNDIRQYAELLRS
+2257 YALRS
-2270 GQPIMA
+2270 IEPELASQT
-2276 ENMQEI
+2276 QEMLDWL
-2282 ANFLRELGLMKDDA
+2282 NEFGLMKTSSKD
-2296 NKNLSNLQQGISQ
+2296 NLSNLQQGISQ

-2345 FDMDT
+2345 FDMET
-2350 QLGLQSQMLLQM
+2350 QLGIQSQMLLQLQNNYIVM
-2362 QQSYQVQ
+2362 QSMQSMMEGWTTPSGQG
-2369 MSIENILQ
+2369 I
-2377 SVLNPTGRAFN
+2377 R
-2388 VELIS
+2388 VELLS

>member
-1 MATNPTVIV
+1 MENPTIIV
-10 GHLNNEELQKSIDAL
+10 GHLNNEELQKSIDTL
-25 VANVGKGM
+25 VAKVDEGM
-33 QNILK
+33 KLIVEN
-38 STNTTV
+38 TNTAV
-44 EAMEAKLKS
+44 DAMEKKLKS
-53 LGGIKIDGGGSANG
+53 LGGIKIDGGGSTNG
-67 GSSKKAVDD
+67 GSSKKAVDA

-87 IKKSQEVKMSYDQ
+87 IKKNKDVEMSFDQ
-100 MQAALEKA
+100 MESAKQKSVGKSNVLEQYNAQILALRNRLTEVRKDIDVFNYAIGTGKKTNIEWGQQGLKQANAEAERLMRTISTLERQRNNFKDILAPQGHSIQNYVNSLQKANPELAAL
-108 TRLPSEMRMPDMAK
+108 
-122 SARDSYAAFMQGY
+122 
-135 KAQGETIARQ
+135 
-145 IKDAEAAL
+145 
-153 DKAVENRVNELN
+153 NEQF
-165 AKLAN
+165 K
-170 AKAKVNE
+170 
-177 LNAELAKQRMNA
+177 R
-189 EKTGNYSTYN
+189 G
-199 AGITRT
+199 
-205 TQAIEYQMKHIAELQ
+205 
-220 KKISEVSPNMF
+220 
-231 TQQVQSINELR
+231 QSLL
-242 KEQEKIAN
+242 
-250 VMKEEV
+250 
-256 VTRQHSANTTQQQA
+256 QQQSVEQNRA
-270 IAEQKV
+270 TQSAQRYTEEIRKQAE
-276 TDEIHRQADEIRKSQ
+276 EIRKSQ
-291 QWKEKGFVTVNGRD
+291 SWQKQGQFTLPNGTTLYRTSND
-305 IYNLEGTDTP
+305 VDLES
-315 RKNRIS
+315 R
-321 LEKQL
+321 L
-326 LALQQQQ
+326 LAIQQQQ
-333 KSETEA
+333 KREIEA

-345 KVVSQD
+345 KVVSED

-393 KRLSDKLK
+393 KRLSEKLK

-419 GQRIAQEIR
+419 GQRIAQGIR

-446 LGNALSLPAKNLD
+446 LSNALSLPAKSLD
-459 DIAFKMQ
+459 DIAYKMQ

-473 GLDMTNVKS
+473 GLDMSNAKS

-488 VTAAL
+488 VTAAM

-519 SWNYMKNRLAFYFTV
+519 SWNYMKNRLAFYFTI

-559 ILVDSAERGTQ
+559 ILINSAERGTQ

-614 DMASAVGIPIERLTY
+614 DISAAVGVPVERFTY
-629 ALGQIKAYG
+629 ALGQVKAFG
-638 YLNSRDNRMFANA
+638 HLTSQDARQFLNT
-651 GIPLVKELADY
+651 GVPLVKELAKH
-662 YTQLEGRLV
+662 YTELEGRLV
-671 SSADVY
+671 STADVY
-677 DRIKKKAVSYEDTM
+677 DRMKKHAVSYNDVVLVLN
-691 QVINKMTDEG
+691 QMTDEG
-701 GRFFDFQAKMA
+701 GKFFDYQAKMA

-820 LLATRKQVTAADYQ
+820 LLATRKLITAADYQ

-852 MRGRNAELGAA
+852 MRGRNAELGKA
-863 LIRMNILTAAELK
+863 LVRMNILTAAELK

-896 GLGSSLLAAFPALA
+896 GLASSLAAAFPALA
-910 VTTAIFSIVDAI
+910 ITTAIFAIVDAI
-922 QYYNEQ
+922 QYYNDQ

-946 SKAMSEFISDSINAV
+946 SKAIGEFISDSINAV

-1002 EEEDINKRIAD
+1002 EEEDINKRIGE
-1013 GFDVAEKIR
+1013 GFTVAEKIR

-1030 LGETALEVSQD
+1030 LGENALEVSQD
-1041 SWLNGAFGEG
+1041 SWLNGFFGEG

-1112 GDAGVADPVKL
+1112 GDAGVADPVQL

-1168 ASLHKMLIDHIKRDS
+1168 DSLHKMLIDHIKRDS

-1214 KLHDELPPEMDTLL
+1214 KLHEELPPEMDSLL
-1228 SDLQKEL
+1228 SEMQKEL

-1246 KEAGNIKERD
+1246 MEAGDIKSRD
-1256 TIQRDFDEH
+1256 AIQKDFDEH
-1265 FIDNVIGEKPSRPT
+1265 FIDNVAGEKPSRPT
-1279 FNVQTSYAKRQEEM
+1279 WNVKESFAKHQEEM
-1293 EAYHKSLS
+1293 EAYQKSLS
-1301 DWQAKRSAQAAKFSE
+1301 DWQSKRSAQAAKFSE
-1316 FNKKTDEDRVK
+1316 FNKKDGEDRVK

-1333 DAIKEEDAKRTAALH
+1333 DVIKDENAKRTAALH

-1353 RKELGKHLTL
+1353 RKELGAHLTL
-1363 EQLLKDARYKAASDD
+1363 EQLLKDARYKAAYDD

-1391 VYDYEKLYNE
+1391 VYNYEKLYNE

-1477 KIIKGKNPNDTLKF
+1477 KIIKGKNPNDALEF
-1491 LQQLSDA
+1491 LQQLSTA
-1498 LTKKGLS
+1498 LTNKGLS

-1511 IIEVAVQEFSLKA
+1511 TIEVAIQEFSLKA

-1543 KDEYELAVAID
+1543 KEEYELAVELD
-1554 ADPELGNAF
+1554 ANPEMGNLF
-1563 ADMMGI
+1563 ADWMGI
-1569 NVESLPH
+1569 DMSSLPH
-1576 TVKEYADQYSKYLNK
+1576 TAEEYAKRMTEALNK
-1591 YLEGKNSALQF
+1591 YLAEEK
-1602 TGDELRRLTRD
+1602 
-1613 DITAFRE
+1613 
-1620 QVDAG
+1620 
-1625 SFNQEWFDA
+1625 
-1634 ILKAYEDISGK
+1634 SG
-1645 RKKDL
+1645 
-1650 EDTEKWKN
+1650 
-1658 SLIEKYGNLQDKLT
+1658 IEIGNLLALT
-1672 KIYKDSIQN
+1672 DDDLRMFQQRVDNKELN
-1681 QVNAVKTFGTEDQ
+1681 QVWVDE
-1694 KSEIV
+1694 
-1699 RLQLRLEATDNPA
+1699 
-1712 ELSEINTDIAKIV
+1712 IV
-1725 KDVTDKNPIA
+1725 KDTKEARNA
-1735 LKLVNASNNQTKADT
+1735 LKKENSGIAKEWDSLVQKY
-1750 SKAYWEDFKNSE
+1750 SKYEYKIAQIQRN
-1762 LYAMTF
+1762 
-1768 EDMANNSMRAIQLIM
+1768 ANNERKTFALKYGSNEQKERAIVLTTKIVIEKDQAKKQELINQLKTLLADIAGDDDA
-1783 SKLDALKDKVKED
+1783 KLKIKVAID
-1796 PASMKALIKSL
+1796 
-1807 EDAEK
+1807 EK
-1812 ELNARDP
+1812 ELQESAKLAFEEFQKSPDWIIATRELSGMTQKALHGLIEEIEEYKKKAKHLDP
-1819 FGGIARS
+1819 KSIQKINRTLRNLHKQVRKGNPFAAIIDVFDRAKDRAAEYDAEIEEVSKSIADLTLKQQETGKLTDEENKKLGKLQATLQKLEKKKKEAGKVSATELVSGIS
-1826 VKAWADA
+1826 DA
-1833 SREAKNAQKELWE
+1833 VNI
-1846 AEVDVEQAQQKVNNA
+1846 AQQGIKVF
-1861 KDSSPEEQKAAQD
+1861 
-1874 ALAQAVQRRAN
+1874 
-1885 AQVKLTQ
+1885 
-1892 AENKEKKAQENLK
+1892 
-1905 NSLQGITNQL
+1905 G
-1915 GNVQELFGI
+1915 ELFAAIGGEG
-1924 VSKLFRA
+1924 SKASQTLKDINTVMDKAMSGAAVGASIGGGWGAIIGAVA
-1931 GGDDETAD
+1931 G
-1939 AIDAISEGFTIMT
+1939 
-1952 TVIMGV
+1952 
-1958 VAAMIILEST
+1958 AAT
-1968 TPWLL
+1968 
-1973 AIAAALSVVV
+1973 
-1983 GLVSFLSGN
+1983 GLIEVFSQASN
-1992 SDKKIVA
+1992 RRITEK
-1999 QIEDSERAVKRLELA
+1999 IEDSENAVKCLENA
-2014 YIDLEHAVNKAYGM
+2014 YKHLEEAIENAFGASV
-2028 ATIGANMTAKANKEL
+2028 IGAKQAAIANKEL
-2043 QLVELKRQ
+2043 QLEELKKQ
-2051 LALER
+2051 LRLEK
-2056 SRESKNRDEDK
+2056 SRDEKDRDQGK
-2067 IIDLQKQIKELE
+2067 IEDLEGQIIDLQYEIEHAYKE
-2079 YDIADTVDSI
+2079 IGNS
-2089 VNDLLGISS
+2089 LLGISS
-2098 VGDAMENM
+2098 VAEAAQTM
-2106 MDAFIEALRS
+2106 MNAYIEALRS
-2116 GEDAMATFNE
+2116 GEDAMGGFNE
-2126 NVDEMIANMVKKM
+2126 SVNDMIANLIKQIFV
-2139 FTTKILQPWFEEQWN
+2139 TRVIAPQLEKIMDDFNE
-2154 KIQNQITKRAGNL
+2154 KITQRSQ
-2167 SEERA
+2167 A
-2172 KVQTSVSNARM
+2172 KAK
-2183 ADVNNNDSLV
+2183 
-2193 DALRALGFS
+2193 
-2202 DGEIHRLNWYN
+2202 E
-2213 EYGQYDRGAGRN
+2213 
-2225 ARLRAAYEKALQDA
+2225 YEKAVNYLNSIPTLPNSFIGNASEYLKYRQQR
-2239 EKREAEIQQEL
+2239 EFFNSKREAAAREVERLKKELESISTPNRGDVREL
-2250 TKATQPT
+2250 T
-2257 TNDIRQYAELLRS
+2257 YALRS
-2270 GQPIMA
+2270 IEPELASQT
-2276 ENMQEI
+2276 QEMLDWL
-2282 ANFLRELGLMKDDA
+2282 NEFGLMKTSSKD
-2296 NKNLSNLQQGISQ
+2296 NLSNLQQGIQ
-2309 ITESTAEA
+2309 GITESTAEA

-2345 FDMDT
+2345 FDMET
-2350 QLGLQSQMLLQM
+2350 QLGIQSQMLLQLQNNYIVM
-2362 QQSYQVQ
+2362 QSMQSMMEGWTTPSGQG
-2369 MSIENILQ
+2369 I
-2377 SVLNPTGRAFN
+2377 R
-2388 VELIS
+2388 VELLS

>member
-1 MATNPTVIV
+1 MENPTVIV
-10 GHLNNEELQKSIDAL
+10 GHLNNEELQKSIDTL
-25 VANVGKGM
+25 VAKVDEGM
-33 QNILK
+33 KHIVK
-38 STNTTV
+38 STNTAV
-44 EAMEAKLKS
+44 YAMEEKLKS
-53 LGGIKIDGGGSANG
+53 LGGIKIDGGGSTNG
-67 GSSKKAVDD
+67 GSSKKAVDA

-87 IKKSQEVKMSYDQ
+87 IKKNKDVEMSFDQ
-100 MQAALEKA
+100 MESAKQKSIGKSNVLEQYDAQILALRNRLTEVRKDIDVFNYAIGTGKKTNIEWGQQGLKQANAEAERLMRTISTLERQRNNFKDILAPQGHSIQNYVNSLQKANPELAAL
-108 TRLPSEMRMPDMAK
+108 
-122 SARDSYAAFMQGY
+122 
-135 KAQGETIARQ
+135 
-145 IKDAEAAL
+145 
-153 DKAVENRVNELN
+153 NEQF
-165 AKLAN
+165 K
-170 AKAKVNE
+170 
-177 LNAELAKQRMNA
+177 R
-189 EKTGNYSTYN
+189 G
-199 AGITRT
+199 
-205 TQAIEYQMKHIAELQ
+205 
-220 KKISEVSPNMF
+220 
-231 TQQVQSINELR
+231 QSLL
-242 KEQEKIAN
+242 
-250 VMKEEV
+250 
-256 VTRQHSANTTQQQA
+256 QQQSVEQNRA
-270 IAEQKV
+270 TQSAQRYTEEIRKQAE
-276 TDEIHRQADEIRKSQ
+276 EIRKSQ
-291 QWKEKGFVTVNGRD
+291 SWQKQGQFTLPNGTTLYRTSND
-305 IYNLEGTDTP
+305 VDLES
-315 RKNRIS
+315 R
-321 LEKQL
+321 L
-326 LALQQQQ
+326 LAIQQQQ
-333 KSETEA
+333 KREIEA

-345 KVVSQD
+345 KVVSED

-419 GQRIAQEIR
+419 GQRIAQGIR

-446 LGNALSLPAKNLD
+446 LSNALSLPAKSLD
-459 DIAFKMQ
+459 DIAYKMQ

-473 GLDMTNVKS
+473 GLDMSNAKS

-488 VTAAL
+488 VTAAM

-519 SWNYMKNRLAFYFTV
+519 SWNYMKNRLAFYFTI

-559 ILVDSAERGTQ
+559 ILINSAERGTQ

-614 DMASAVGIPIERLTY
+614 DISAAVGVPVERFTY
-629 ALGQIKAYG
+629 ALGQVKAFG
-638 YLNSRDNRMFANA
+638 HLTSQDARQFLNT
-651 GIPLVKELADY
+651 GVPLVKELAKH
-662 YTQLEGRLV
+662 YTELEGRLV
-671 SSADVY
+671 STADVY
-677 DRIKKKAVSYEDTM
+677 DRMKKHAVSYNDVVLVLN
-691 QVINKMTDEG
+691 QMTDEG
-701 GRFFDFQAKMA
+701 GRFFDYQAKMA

-820 LLATRKQVTAADYQ
+820 LLATRKLITAADYQ

-852 MRGRNAELGAA
+852 MRGRNKELGDA

-890 AWVSIK
+890 AWISIK

-922 QYYNEQ
+922 QYYNDQ

-946 SKAMSEFISDSINAV
+946 SKAIGEFISDSVNAV

-1022 DATAAMAE
+1022 DSTAAMAE

-1112 GDAGVADPVKL
+1112 GDAGVGDPVKL

-1203 DIAEAIEKSFK
+1203 DIAVAIEKSFK
-1214 KLHDELPPEMDTLL
+1214 KLHEELPPEMDSLL
-1228 SDLQKEL
+1228 SEMQKEL

-1246 KEAGNIKERD
+1246 MEAGDIKSRD
-1256 TIQRDFDEH
+1256 AIQKDFDEH
-1265 FIDNVIGEKPSRPT
+1265 FIDNVAGEKPSRPT
-1279 FNVQTSYAKRQEEM
+1279 WNVKESFAKHQEKM
-1293 EAYHKSLS
+1293 EAYQKSLS
-1301 DWQAKRSAQAAKFSE
+1301 DWQTKRSAQAAKFSE
-1316 FNKKTDEDRVK
+1316 FNKKDGEDRVK

-1333 DAIKEEDAKRTAALH
+1333 DVIKDENAKRTAALH

-1353 RKELGKHLTL
+1353 RKELGAHLTL

-1477 KIIKGKNPNDTLKF
+1477 KIIKGKNPNDALEF
-1491 LQQLSDA
+1491 LQQLSTA
-1498 LTKKGLS
+1498 LTNKGLS

-1511 IIEVAVQEFSLKA
+1511 TIEVAIQEFSLKA

-1543 KDEYELAVAID
+1543 KEEYELAVELD
-1554 ADPELGNAF
+1554 ANPEMGNLF
-1563 ADMMGI
+1563 ADWMGI
-1569 NVESLPH
+1569 DMSSLPH
-1576 TVKEYADQYSKYLNK
+1576 TAEEYAKRMTEALNK
-1591 YLEGKNSALQF
+1591 YLAEENS
-1602 TGDELRRLTRD
+1602 G
-1613 DITAFRE
+1613 
-1620 QVDAG
+1620 
-1625 SFNQEWFDA
+1625 
-1634 ILKAYEDISGK
+1634 
-1645 RKKDL
+1645 
-1650 EDTEKWKN
+1650 
-1658 SLIEKYGNLQDKLT
+1658 IEIGNLLALT
-1672 KIYKDSIQN
+1672 DDDLHMFQQRVDNKELN
-1681 QVNAVKTFGTEDQ
+1681 QVWIDE
-1694 KSEIV
+1694 
-1699 RLQLRLEATDNPA
+1699 
-1712 ELSEINTDIAKIV
+1712 IV
-1725 KDVTDKNPIA
+1725 KDTKEARNA
-1735 LKLVNASNNQTKADT
+1735 LKKENSGIAKDWDSLVQK
-1750 SKAYWEDFKNSE
+1750 YSE
-1762 LYAMTF
+1762 YEYKIAQIQRN
-1768 EDMANNSMRAIQLIM
+1768 ANNERKTFALKYGSNEQKERAIVLTTKIVTEKDQAKKQELINQLKTLLADIAGDDDA
-1783 SKLDALKDKVKED
+1783 KLKIKVAID
-1796 PASMKALIKSL
+1796 
-1807 EDAEK
+1807 EK
-1812 ELNARDP
+1812 ELQESAKLAFEEFQKSPDWIIATGELSGMTQKALHGLIEEIEEYKKKAKHLDP
-1819 FGGIARS
+1819 KSIQKINRTLRNLHKQVRKGNPFAAIIDVFDRAKERAEEYDAEIEEVSQSIADLTL
-1826 VKAWADA
+1826 KQQETGKLTDEENKKLGELLATYN
-1833 SREAKNAQKELWE
+1833 KLKKKQKEQGKVPVTELVSDISD
-1846 AEVDVEQAQQKVNNA
+1846 AVNKAQQGIKVFEELFA
-1861 KDSSPEEQKAAQD
+1861 AIGGEGSKASQTLKDINTVMDKTIAG
-1874 ALAQAVQRRAN
+1874 
-1885 AQVKLTQ
+1885 AQVGT
-1892 AENKEKKAQENLK
+1892 
-1905 NSLQGITNQL
+1905 
-1915 GNVQELFGI
+1915 
-1924 VSKLFRA
+1924 
-1931 GGDDETAD
+1931 
-1939 AIDAISEGFTIMT
+1939 AISPGWGTLI
-1952 TVIMGV
+1952 GA
-1958 VAAMIILEST
+1958 VAGAATGLIEVFSQASNRRITEKIEESE
-1968 TPWLL
+1968 
-1973 AIAAALSVVV
+1973 
-1983 GLVSFLSGN
+1983 N
-1992 SDKKIVA
+1992 
-1999 QIEDSERAVKRLELA
+1999 AVKRLENA
-2014 YIDLEHAVNKAYGM
+2014 YKHLEEAIENAFGASV
-2028 ATIGANMTAKANKEL
+2028 IGAKQAAIANKEL
-2043 QLVELKRQ
+2043 QLEELKRQ
-2051 LALER
+2051 LRLEK
-2056 SRESKNRDEDK
+2056 SRDEEDRDQGK
-2067 IIDLQKQIKELE
+2067 IEDLAGQVIDLQYEIEHAYKE
-2079 YDIADTVDSI
+2079 IGNS
-2089 VNDLLGISS
+2089 LLGFSS
-2098 VGDAMENM
+2098 VAEAAQTM
-2106 MDAFIEALRS
+2106 MDAYIEALRS
-2116 GEDAMATFNE
+2116 GEDAMGGFNE
-2126 NVDEMIANMVKKM
+2126 SVNDMIANLIKQIFVTRVIAPQLEKIMDDFNEKITQRSQAKAKEYQDAVKYLTDVM
-2139 FTTKILQPWFEEQWN
+2139 TMPDIALSLQALKSSDKSFP
-2154 KIQNQITKRAGNL
+2154 
-2167 SEERA
+2167 
-2172 KVQTSVSNARM
+2172 
-2183 ADVNNNDSLV
+2183 
-2193 DALRALGFS
+2193 DALAQFFKDIYTS
-2202 DGEIHRLNWYN
+2202 ESPTAI
-2213 EYGQYDRGAGRN
+2213 
-2225 ARLRAAYEKALQDA
+2225 
-2239 EKREAEIQQEL
+2239 REAAAREVERLKKELESISTPNRGDVREL
-2250 TKATQPT
+2250 TYALMSIEPELASQTQEMLDWL
-2257 TNDIRQYAELLRS
+2257 NE
-2270 GQPIMA
+2270 
-2276 ENMQEI
+2276 
-2282 ANFLRELGLMKDDA
+2282 FGLMKTSSKD
-2296 NKNLSNLQQGISQ
+2296 NLSNLQQGISQ

-2350 QLGLQSQMLLQM
+2350 QLGLQSQMLLQLQNNYIVM
-2362 QQSYQVQ
+2362 QSMQS
-2369 MSIENILQ
+2369 MMENWTVPNGSGI
-2377 SVLNPTGRAFN
+2377 R
-2388 VELIS
+2388 VELMS

>member
-1 MATNPTVIV
+1 MENPTIIV
-10 GHLNNEELQKSIDAL
+10 GHLNNEELQKSIDTL
-25 VANVGKGM
+25 VAKVNEGM
-33 QNILK
+33 QAMLK

-44 EAMEAKLKS
+44 EAMEEKLKS
-53 LGGIKIDGGGSANG
+53 LGGIKIDGGGSTNG
-67 GSSKKAVDD
+67 GSSKKAVDA

-87 IKKSQEVKMSYDQ
+87 IKKNQEATMSFDQMAAAQQKAVQSQSMPRNSIETLNNLRAQLQFIESEKAKAAKNFGSLFAMPYDQ
-100 MQAALEKA
+100 QADAIRAKIREITQGVSVANSEQKQVTTSVQQTTKA
-108 TRLPSEMRMPDMAK
+108 TE
-122 SARDSYAAFMQGY
+122 
-135 KAQGETIARQ
+135 
-145 IKDAEAAL
+145 
-153 DKAVENRVNELN
+153 
-165 AKLAN
+165 
-170 AKAKVNE
+170 
-177 LNAELAKQRMNA
+177 
-189 EKTGNYSTYN
+189 
-199 AGITRT
+199 
-205 TQAIEYQMKHIAELQ
+205 
-220 KKISEVSPNMF
+220 
-231 TQQVQSINELR
+231 QQVQ
-242 KEQEKIAN
+242 A
-250 VMKEEV
+250 
-256 VTRQHSANTTQQQA
+256 QQQA
-270 IAEQKV
+270 TQSAQRYTE
-276 TDEIHRQADEIRKSQ
+276 EIRKQADEIRKSQ
-291 QWKEKGFVTVNGRD
+291 QWREKGFVTINGRD
-305 IYNLEGTDTP
+305 IYNLEGADTP

-321 LEKQL
+321 LENQL

-333 KSETEA
+333 RRETEA

-356 IMGSQTETLRRS
+356 IMGSQAETLRRS

-393 KRLSDKLK
+393 KRLSEKLK

-419 GQRIAQEIR
+419 GQRIAQGIR

-446 LGNALSLPAKNLD
+446 LSNALSLPAKSLD
-459 DIAFKMQ
+459 DIAYKMQ

-473 GLDMTNVKS
+473 GLDMSNAKS

-488 VTAAL
+488 VTAAM

-519 SWNYMKNRLAFYFTV
+519 SWNYMKNRLAFYFTI

-559 ILVDSAERGTQ
+559 ILINSAERGTQ

-614 DMASAVGIPIERLTY
+614 DISAAVGVPVERFTY
-629 ALGQIKAYG
+629 ALGQVKAFG
-638 YLNSRDNRMFANA
+638 HLTSQDARQFLNT
-651 GIPLVKELADY
+651 GVPLVKELAKH
-662 YTQLEGRLV
+662 YTELEGRLV
-671 SSADVY
+671 STADVY
-677 DRIKKKAVSYEDTM
+677 DRMKKHAVSYNDVVLVLN
-691 QVINKMTDEG
+691 QMTDEG
-701 GRFFDFQAKMA
+701 GRFFDYQAKMA

-820 LLATRKQVTAADYQ
+820 LLATRKLITAADYQ

-852 MRGRNAELGAA
+852 MRGKNKELGDA

-896 GLGSSLLAAFPALA
+896 GLASSLAAAFPALA
-910 VTTAIFSIVDAI
+910 ITTAIFAIVDAI
-922 QYYNEQ
+922 QYYNDQ

-946 SKAMSEFISDSINAV
+946 SKAIGEFISDSVNAV

-1112 GDAGVADPVKL
+1112 GDAGVADPVQL

-1146 KFFDVEVDVLMAKKF
+1146 KFFDVEVDVLMANKF

-1214 KLHDELPPEMDTLL
+1214 KLHEELPPEMDSLL
-1228 SDLQKEL
+1228 SEMQKEL

-1246 KEAGNIKERD
+1246 MEAGDIKSRD
-1256 TIQRDFDEH
+1256 AIQKDFDEH
-1265 FIDNVIGEKPSRPT
+1265 FIDNVAGEKPSRPT
-1279 FNVQTSYAKRQEEM
+1279 WNVKESFAKHQEEM
-1293 EAYHKSLS
+1293 EAYQKSLS
-1301 DWQAKRSAQAAKFSE
+1301 DWQSKRSAQAAKFSE
-1316 FNKKTDEDRVK
+1316 FNKKDGEDRVK

-1333 DAIKEEDAKRTAALH
+1333 DVIKDENAKRTAALH

-1353 RKELGKHLTL
+1353 RKELGAHLTL
-1363 EQLLKDARYKAASDD
+1363 EQLLKDARYKAAYNDA
-1378 EAAAKERMDNAKA
+1378 AAAKERMDNAKA

-1477 KIIKGKNPNDTLKF
+1477 KIIKGKNPNDALKF
-1491 LQQLSDA
+1491 LQQLSTT
-1498 LTKKGLS
+1498 LTNKGLS

-1511 IIEVAVQEFSLKA
+1511 TIEVAIQEFSLKA

-1543 KDEYELAVAID
+1543 KEEYELAVELD
-1554 ADPELGNAF
+1554 ANPEMGNLF
-1563 ADMMGI
+1563 ADWMGI
-1569 NVESLPH
+1569 DMSSLPH
-1576 TVKEYADQYSKYLNK
+1576 TAEEYAKRMTEALNK
-1591 YLEGKNSALQF
+1591 YLAEEK
-1602 TGDELRRLTRD
+1602 
-1613 DITAFRE
+1613 
-1620 QVDAG
+1620 
-1625 SFNQEWFDA
+1625 
-1634 ILKAYEDISGK
+1634 SG
-1645 RKKDL
+1645 
-1650 EDTEKWKN
+1650 
-1658 SLIEKYGNLQDKLT
+1658 IEIGNLLALT
-1672 KIYKDSIQN
+1672 DDDLRMFQQRVDNKELN
-1681 QVNAVKTFGTEDQ
+1681 QVWIDE
-1694 KSEIV
+1694 
-1699 RLQLRLEATDNPA
+1699 
-1712 ELSEINTDIAKIV
+1712 IV
-1725 KDVTDKNPIA
+1725 KDTKEARNA
-1735 LKLVNASNNQTKADT
+1735 LKKENSGIAKEWDSLVQK
-1750 SKAYWEDFKNSE
+1750 YSE
-1762 LYAMTF
+1762 YEYKIAQIQRN
-1768 EDMANNSMRAIQLIM
+1768 ANNERKTFALKYGSEEQKERAIVLTTKIVIEKDQAKKQELINQLK
-1783 SKLDALKDKVKED
+1783 KLLADIAGDDDAKLKIKVAID
-1796 PASMKALIKSL
+1796 
-1807 EDAEK
+1807 EK
-1812 ELNARDP
+1812 ELQESAKLAFEEFQKSPDWIIATGELSGMTQKALHGLIEEIEEYKKKAKHLDP
-1819 FGGIARS
+1819 KSIQKINRTLRNLHKQVRKGNPFAAIIDVFDRAKERAEEYDAEIKEVSKSIADLTLKQQEKGELTDEENKKLGKLQATLQKLEKKKKEVGKVSATELVSGIS
-1826 VKAWADA
+1826 DA
-1833 SREAKNAQKELWE
+1833 VNI
-1846 AEVDVEQAQQKVNNA
+1846 AQQGIKVF
-1861 KDSSPEEQKAAQD
+1861 
-1874 ALAQAVQRRAN
+1874 
-1885 AQVKLTQ
+1885 
-1892 AENKEKKAQENLK
+1892 
-1905 NSLQGITNQL
+1905 G
-1915 GNVQELFGI
+1915 ELFAAIGGEG
-1924 VSKLFRA
+1924 SKASQTLKDINAVMDKAMSGAAVGASIGGGWGWGAVIGAVA
-1931 GGDDETAD
+1931 GAATGLIEVFSQASNRRITEK
-1939 AIDAISEGFTIMT
+1939 IEESE
-1952 TVIMGV
+1952 
-1958 VAAMIILEST
+1958 
-1968 TPWLL
+1968 
-1973 AIAAALSVVV
+1973 
-1983 GLVSFLSGN
+1983 N
-1992 SDKKIVA
+1992 
-1999 QIEDSERAVKRLELA
+1999 AVKRLENA
-2014 YIDLEHAVNKAYGM
+2014 YKHLEEAIENAFGASV
-2028 ATIGANMTAKANKEL
+2028 IGVKQAAIANKEL
-2043 QLVELKRQ
+2043 QLEELKKQ
-2051 LALER
+2051 LRLEK
-2056 SRESKNRDEDK
+2056 SRDDKDRDQGKIEDLAGQV
-2067 IIDLQKQIKELE
+2067 IDLQYEIEHAYKE
-2079 YDIADTVDSI
+2079 IGNS
-2089 VNDLLGISS
+2089 LLGISS
-2098 VGDAMENM
+2098 VAEAAQTM
-2106 MDAFIEALRS
+2106 MDAYIEALRS
-2116 GEDAMATFNE
+2116 GEDAMGGFNDSV
-2126 NVDEMIANMVKKM
+2126 NDMIANLIKQIFV
-2139 FTTKILQPWFEEQWN
+2139 TRVIAPQLEKIMDDFNE
-2154 KIQNQITKRAGNL
+2154 KITQRSQ
-2167 SEERA
+2167 A
-2172 KVQTSVSNARM
+2172 KAK
-2183 ADVNNNDSLV
+2183 
-2193 DALRALGFS
+2193 
-2202 DGEIHRLNWYN
+2202 E
-2213 EYGQYDRGAGRN
+2213 
-2225 ARLRAAYEKALQDA
+2225 YEKAVNYLNSIPTLPNSFIGNSREYLKYKQQR
-2239 EKREAEIQQEL
+2239 EFLNSKREAATREVERLKKELESISTPNRGDVREL
-2250 TKATQPT
+2250 T
-2257 TNDIRQYAELLRS
+2257 YALRS
-2270 GQPIMA
+2270 IEPELASQT
-2276 ENMQEI
+2276 QEMLDWL
-2282 ANFLRELGLMKDDA
+2282 NEFGLMKTSSKD
-2296 NKNLSNLQQGISQ
+2296 NLSNLQQGIQ
-2309 ITESTAEA
+2309 GITESTAEA

-2345 FDMDT
+2345 FDMET
-2350 QLGLQSQMLLQM
+2350 QLGIQSQMLLQM

-2377 SVLNPTGRAFN
+2377 SVLNPSGRAFN
-2388 VELIS
+2388 VELVS